1 MVARS
6 TDSLDGPGEGSVQPL
21 PTAGGPSVKGKPGK
35 RLSAPRGPFP
45 RLADCAHFHYENV
58 DFGHIQLLLSPDRE
72 GPSLSGE
79 NELVFGVQVTCQG
92 RSWPVL
98 RSYDDFRSLDA
109 HLHRCIFDRRFSCLP
124 ELPPPPEGARAAQ
137 MLVPL
142 LLQYLETLS
151 GLVDSNLNCGPVL
164 TWMELDNHGRRLLL
178 SEEASL
184 NIPAVAAAH
193 VIKRYT
199 AQAPDELSFEV
210 GDIVSVIDMPPTE
223 DRSWWRGKRG
233 FQVGFFP
240 SECVELFTERPGPG
254 LKADADGP
262 LCGIPAPQGI
272 SSLTS
277 AVPRPR
283 GKLAGLLRTF
293 MRSRPSRQRLRQRGI
308 LRQRV
313 FGCDLGE
320 HLSNS
325 GQDVPQ
331 VLRCCSEFIEAHGV
345 VDGIYRLSGVSSNIQ
360 RLRHEFDSERIPE
373 LSGPAFLQD
382 IHSVSSLCKLYFR
395 ELPNPLLTYQL
406 YGKFSEA
413 MSVPGE
419 EERLVRVHDVI
430 QQLPP
435 PHYRTLEYLLR
446 HLARMARHSAN
457 TSMHARNLA
466 IVWAPNLLRSMELES
481 VGMGGA
487 AAFREVRVQSVV
499 VEFLLTHVDVLFSD
513 TFTSAGLDP
522 AAPPLRIP
530 TSWPGRR
537 SFFTPCSSWGRLGP
551 WVHQG
556 GGGRSPDLTPPRPH
570 PDSPPCP
577 GPQPSQD
584 SARRRALWPE
594 VTEARAAALAGCWEL
609 PPHQLV
615 LPPLL
620 PPACC
625 PRPLLPVPSR
635 PHALPAR
642 VGTLRGRGLGCG
654 AWLCLWPWVASE
666 LTAPPFPHSPGRC
679 LLPRPKSLAGSC
691 PSTRLLTLEEA
702 QARTQGRLGTPMEPT
717 TPKAPASPAE
727 RRKGERGEK
736 QRKPGGSS
744 WKTFFALGRGPSVPR
759 KKPLPWLGGTRAPP
773 QPSGGRPDTVTLRSA
788 KSEESLSSQASGAGL
803 QRLHRLRRPHSSSDA
818 FPVGP
823 APAGSCESL
832 SSSSSESSSSES
844 SSSSS
849 ESSAA
854 GLGALSGS
862 PSHRTSAW
870 LDDGDELDFSPPR
883 CLEGLRGLDFD
894 PLTFRCSSP
903 TPGDPAPP
911 ASPAPP
917 APASAFPPRVTPQAI
932 SPRGP
937 TSPASPAA
945 LDISEP
951 LAVSVPPA
959 VLELLGAGGAS
970 ASATPTPALSP
981 SRSLRPHLIPLLLR
995 GAESPLT
1002 DTCQQE
1008 TCSKLRG
1015 AQGPLGP
1022 DTESPLP
1029 PTPLSLLRPGG
1040 APPPPPK
1047 NPARLM
1053 ALALAE
1059 RAQQVAEQQSQQ
1071 ECGGTPAAAQSPFHR
1086 SLSLEVGGELPGT
1099 SGSVPAPN
1107 SLAQPGAWVPG
1118 RSSYL
1123 PRQQSDGSLLRS
1135 QRPMGTS
1142 KRGLRGP
1149 TQVPTPGFFSPAPK
1163 ECLPPFLGVPKP
1175 GLYPLGPP
1183 SFQPSSPA
1191 PVWRSSLGPPAPL
1204 DRGENLY
1211 YEIGAG
1217 EGSPYSGPTRS
1228 WSPFRS
1234 MPPDRL
1240 NASYGMLGQSPPL
1253 HRSPNFLLS
1262 YPPAPS
1268 CFPPD
1273 HLGYTAPQHPARR
1286 PTQPEPL
1293 YVNLALGPRGPSPA
1307 SSSSSSPPAHPRSRS
1322 DPGPP
1327 VPRLPQKQRAPWG
1340 PRTPHRV
1347 PSPWGPPEPLLLYR
1361 AAPPAYGRGGELHRG
1376 SLYRNGGQR
1385 REGAGPPPPY
1395 PTPSWS
1401 LHSEGQTRSYC

>member
-1 MVARS
+1 MLPLSLCSHLWGPLILLSALQARS

-21 PTAGGPSVKGKPGK
+21 PPAGGPSVKGKPGK

-58 DFGHIQLLLSPDRE
+58 DFGHIQLLLSPERE
-72 GPSLSGE
+72 GPSFSGE

-193 VIKRYT
+193 VVKRYT

-254 LKADADGP
+254 LKGDADGP
-262 LCGIPAPQGI
+262 PGGVPAPQGI

-293 MRSRPSRQRLRQRGI
+293 MHSRPSRQRLRQRGI

-481 VGMGGA
+481 VGLGGA

-522 AAPPLRIP
+522 A
-530 TSWPGRR
+530 
-537 SFFTPCSSWGRLGP
+537 
-551 WVHQG
+551 
-556 GGGRSPDLTPPRPH
+556 
-570 PDSPPCP
+570 
-577 GPQPSQD
+577 
-584 SARRRALWPE
+584 
-594 VTEARAAALAGCWEL
+594 
-609 PPHQLV
+609 
-615 LPPLL
+615 
-620 PPACC
+620 
-625 PRPLLPVPSR
+625 
-635 PHALPAR
+635 
-642 VGTLRGRGLGCG
+642 
-654 AWLCLWPWVASE
+654 
-666 LTAPPFPHSPGRC
+666 GRC
-679 LLPRPKSLAGSC
+679 LLPRPKSLAGSG

-702 QARTQGRLGTPMEPT
+702 QARTQGRLGTPAEPT
-717 TPKAPASPAE
+717 TSKAPASPVE

-744 WKTFFALGRGPSVPR
+744 WKTFFALGRGPSIPR
-759 KKPLPWLGGTRAPP
+759 KKPLPWLGGTRARPP
-773 QPSGGRPDTVTLRSA
+773 PSGSRPDTVTLRST

-832 SSSSSESSSSES
+832 SSSEPSESSESSSSE
-844 SSSSS
+844 SSSS

-862 PSHRTSAW
+862 PSHRASAW

-917 APASAFPPRVTPQAI
+917 APASAFPPRVTPQAL

-937 TSPASPAA
+937 TGPASPIA

-959 VLELLGAGGAS
+959 VLELLGTGGTP
-970 ASATPTPALSP
+970 ASATPAPALSP
-981 SRSLRPHLIPLLLR
+981 SPGLRPHLIPLLLR
-995 GAESPLT
+995 GAEAQLS

-1008 TCSKLRG
+1008 ICSKLALPGPRG
-1015 AQGPLGP
+1015 AQGQHGAGM
-1022 DTESPLP
+1022 DSPLLP
-1029 PTPLSLLRPGG
+1029 PPLSLLRPGG

-1059 RAQQVAEQQSQQ
+1059 RAQQVAQRQSQQ
-1071 ECGGTPAAAQSPFHR
+1071 EQGSTPSAPHSPFHG
-1086 SLSLEVGGELPGT
+1086 SLSLEVGSEPPGT
-1099 SGSVPAPN
+1099 SGSGPPPH
-1107 SLAQPGAWVPG
+1107 SLAHPGAWAPG
-1118 RSSYL
+1118 PPPSL
-1123 PRQQSDGSLLRS
+1123 PRQQIDGSLVRS
-1135 QRPMGTS
+1135 QRPTGTS
-1142 KRGLRGP
+1142 RRGP
-1149 TQVPTPGFFSPAPK
+1149 RGPSQVPSPGFFSSAPR
-1163 ECLPPFLGVPKP
+1163 ECLPSFLGVPRP
-1175 GLYPLGPP
+1175 GLYPLGSP

-1191 PVWRSSLGPPAPL
+1191 PVWRSPLGPLAPL

-1211 YEIGAG
+1211 YEIEAG

-1228 WSPFRS
+1228 WSPLRS

-1253 HRSPNFLLS
+1253 HRSPDFLLS
-1262 YPPAPS
+1262 YPPPPS
-1268 CFPPD
+1268 CFPHD
-1273 HLGYTAPQHPARR
+1273 HLGYPAPQHPARR
-1286 PTQPEPL
+1286 PTRPEPL

-1307 SSSSSSPPAHPRSRS
+1307 SSSSSSPPTHPRSRS

-1327 VPRLPQKQRAPWG
+1327 APRLPQKQRAPWG
-1340 PRTPHRV
+1340 HHTPHRV
-1347 PSPWGPPEPLLLYR
+1347 PGSWGPPDPLPYR
-1361 AAPPAYGRGGELHRG
+1361 AAPPAYGRGGEHHRG
-1376 SLYRNGGQR
+1376 SLYRNGGQG

-1401 LHSEGQTRSYC
+1401 FHSEGQTRSYC

>member
-1 MVARS
+1 MGWRGTDPRARS

-21 PTAGGPSVKGKPGK
+21 PPAGGPSVKGKPGK

-58 DFGHIQLLLSPDRE
+58 DFGHIQLLLSPERDS
-72 GPSLSGE
+72 PNVSGE

-193 VIKRYT
+193 VVKRYT

-254 LKADADGP
+254 LKGDADGSP
-262 LCGIPAPQGI
+262 CGVLASQGV

-277 AVPRPR
+277 VVPRPR

-481 VGMGGA
+481 VGLGGA

-522 AAPPLRIP
+522 A
-530 TSWPGRR
+530 
-537 SFFTPCSSWGRLGP
+537 
-551 WVHQG
+551 
-556 GGGRSPDLTPPRPH
+556 
-570 PDSPPCP
+570 
-577 GPQPSQD
+577 
-584 SARRRALWPE
+584 
-594 VTEARAAALAGCWEL
+594 
-609 PPHQLV
+609 
-615 LPPLL
+615 
-620 PPACC
+620 
-625 PRPLLPVPSR
+625 
-635 PHALPAR
+635 
-642 VGTLRGRGLGCG
+642 
-654 AWLCLWPWVASE
+654 
-666 LTAPPFPHSPGRC
+666 GRC
-679 LLPRPKSLAGSC
+679 LLPRPKSLAGSG

-702 QARTQGRLGTPMEPT
+702 QARTQGRLGTPTEPT
-717 TPKAPASPAE
+717 TSKAPTSPVE

-744 WKTFFALGRGPSVPR
+744 WKTFFALGRGPSIPR
-759 KKPLPWLGGTRAPP
+759 KKPLPWLGGTRARP
-773 QPSGGRPDTVTLRSA
+773 QPSGCRPDTVTLRSA

-832 SSSSSESSSSES
+832 SSSESTESSSESS

-917 APASAFPPRVTPQAI
+917 APASAFPPRATPQAL

-937 TSPASPAA
+937 TSPASPTA

-951 LAVSVPPA
+951 LSVSVPPA
-959 VLELLGAGGAS
+959 VLELLGAGGTP

-981 SRSLRPHLIPLLLR
+981 SPGRRPHLIPLLLR
-995 GAESPLT
+995 GAEAQLS

-1008 TCSKLRG
+1008 ICSKLALPGPRG
-1015 AQGPLGP
+1015 AQGQHGAGM
-1022 DTESPLP
+1022 DSPLLP
-1029 PTPLSLLRPGG
+1029 PPLSLLRPGG

-1059 RAQQVAEQQSQQ
+1059 RAQQVAQRQSQQ
-1071 ECGGTPAAAQSPFHR
+1071 EQGGTPSAPQSPFRR
-1086 SLSLEVGGELPGT
+1086 SLSLEVGGEPPGT
-1099 SGSVPAPN
+1099 SGSGPPPHPLAHPGGWAPGPPP
-1107 SLAQPGAWVPG
+1107 S
-1118 RSSYL
+1118 L
-1123 PRQQSDGSLLRS
+1123 PRQQSDGSLVRS
-1135 QRPMGTS
+1135 QRPTGTS
-1142 KRGLRGP
+1142 RRTPRGP
-1149 TQVPTPGFFSPAPK
+1149 TQVPTPGFFSAPR

-1175 GLYPLGPP
+1175 GLYPLGSP
-1183 SFQPSSPA
+1183 SFQPSSPG
-1191 PVWRSSLGPPAPL
+1191 PVWRSPLVPPTPL

-1211 YEIGAG
+1211 YEIEAG

-1228 WSPFRS
+1228 WSPLRP

-1240 NASYGMLGQSPPL
+1240 SASYGMLGQSPPL
-1253 HRSPNFLLS
+1253 HRSPDFPLS
-1262 YPPAPS
+1262 YPPPS
-1268 CFPPD
+1268 CFPHD
-1273 HLGYTAPQHPARR
+1273 HLGYSAPQHSARR
-1286 PTQPEPL
+1286 PTRPEPL

-1327 VPRLPQKQRAPWG
+1327 APRLPQKQRAPWG
-1340 PRTPHRV
+1340 HHTPHRV
-1347 PSPWGPPEPLLLYR
+1347 PGPWGPPDPLPYR
-1361 AAPPAYGRGGELHRG
+1361 AAPPAYRRGGEHHRG
-1376 SLYRNGGQR
+1376 SLYRNGGQG
-1385 REGAGPPPPY
+1385 REGAGPPAPY

-1401 LHSEGQTRSYC
+1401 FHPESQTQSYC

>member
-21 PTAGGPSVKGKPGK
+21 PPAGGPSVKGKAGK

-58 DFGHIQLLLSPDRE
+58 DFGHIQLLLSPERE
-72 GPSLSGE
+72 GPSFSGE

-193 VIKRYT
+193 VVKRYT

-254 LKADADGP
+254 LKGDADGP
-262 LCGIPAPQGI
+262 PGGVPAPQGI

-293 MRSRPSRQRLRQRGI
+293 MHSRPSRQRLRQRGI

-481 VGMGGA
+481 VGLGGA

-522 AAPPLRIP
+522 A
-530 TSWPGRR
+530 
-537 SFFTPCSSWGRLGP
+537 
-551 WVHQG
+551 
-556 GGGRSPDLTPPRPH
+556 
-570 PDSPPCP
+570 
-577 GPQPSQD
+577 
-584 SARRRALWPE
+584 
-594 VTEARAAALAGCWEL
+594 
-609 PPHQLV
+609 
-615 LPPLL
+615 
-620 PPACC
+620 
-625 PRPLLPVPSR
+625 
-635 PHALPAR
+635 
-642 VGTLRGRGLGCG
+642 
-654 AWLCLWPWVASE
+654 
-666 LTAPPFPHSPGRC
+666 GRC
-679 LLPRPKSLAGSC
+679 LLPRPKSLAGSG

-702 QARTQGRLGTPMEPT
+702 QARTQGRLGTPAEPT
-717 TPKAPASPAE
+717 TSKAPASPVE

-744 WKTFFALGRGPSVPR
+744 WKTFFALGWGPSIPR
-759 KKPLPWLGGTRAPP
+759 KKPLPWLGGTRARPP
-773 QPSGGRPDTVTLRSA
+773 PSGSRPDTVTLRST

-832 SSSSSESSSSES
+832 SSSEPSESSESSSSE
-844 SSSSS
+844 SSSS

-862 PSHRTSAW
+862 PSHRASAW

-917 APASAFPPRVTPQAI
+917 APASAFPPRVTPQAL

-937 TSPASPAA
+937 TGPASPIA

-959 VLELLGAGGAS
+959 VLELLGAGGTP
-970 ASATPTPALSP
+970 ASATPAPALSP
-981 SRSLRPHLIPLLLR
+981 SPGLRPHLIPLLLR
-995 GAESPLT
+995 GAEAQLS

-1008 TCSKLRG
+1008 ICSKLALPGPRG
-1015 AQGPLGP
+1015 AQGQHGAGM
-1022 DTESPLP
+1022 DSPLLP
-1029 PTPLSLLRPGG
+1029 PPLSLLRPGG

-1059 RAQQVAEQQSQQ
+1059 RAQQVAQRQSQKEQ
-1071 ECGGTPAAAQSPFHR
+1071 GSTPSAPHSPFHG
-1086 SLSLEVGGELPGT
+1086 SLSLEVGSEPPGT
-1099 SGSVPAPN
+1099 SGSGPPPH
-1107 SLAQPGAWVPG
+1107 SLAHSGAWAPG
-1118 RSSYL
+1118 PPPSL
-1123 PRQQSDGSLLRS
+1123 PRQQIDGSLVRS
-1135 QRPMGTS
+1135 QRPTGTS
-1142 KRGLRGP
+1142 RRGP
-1149 TQVPTPGFFSPAPK
+1149 RGPSQVPTPGFFSSAPR
-1163 ECLPPFLGVPKP
+1163 ECLPSFLGVPRP
-1175 GLYPLGPP
+1175 GLYALGSP

-1191 PVWRSSLGPPAPL
+1191 PVWRSPLGPPAPL

-1211 YEIGAG
+1211 YEIEAG

-1228 WSPFRS
+1228 WSPLRS

-1253 HRSPNFLLS
+1253 HRSPDFLLS
-1262 YPPAPS
+1262 YPPPPS
-1268 CFPPD
+1268 CFPHD
-1273 HLGYTAPQHPARR
+1273 HLGYSAPQHPARR
-1286 PTQPEPL
+1286 PTRPEPL

-1327 VPRLPQKQRAPWG
+1327 APRLPQKQRAPWG
-1340 PRTPHRV
+1340 HHTPHRV
-1347 PSPWGPPEPLLLYR
+1347 PGSWGPPDPLPYR
-1361 AAPPAYGRGGELHRG
+1361 AAPPAYGRGGEHHRG
-1376 SLYRNGGQR
+1376 SLYRNGGQG

-1401 LHSEGQTRSYC
+1401 FHSEGQTRSYC

>member
-21 PTAGGPSVKGKPGK
+21 PPAGGPSVKGKPGK

-58 DFGHIQLLLSPDRE
+58 DFGHIQLLLSPERE
-72 GPSLSGE
+72 GPSFSGE

-193 VIKRYT
+193 VVKRYT

-254 LKADADGP
+254 LKGDADGP
-262 LCGIPAPQGI
+262 PGGVPAPQGI

-293 MRSRPSRQRLRQRGI
+293 MHSRPSRQRLRQRGI

-481 VGMGGA
+481 VGLGGA

-522 AAPPLRIP
+522 A
-530 TSWPGRR
+530 
-537 SFFTPCSSWGRLGP
+537 
-551 WVHQG
+551 
-556 GGGRSPDLTPPRPH
+556 
-570 PDSPPCP
+570 
-577 GPQPSQD
+577 
-584 SARRRALWPE
+584 
-594 VTEARAAALAGCWEL
+594 
-609 PPHQLV
+609 
-615 LPPLL
+615 
-620 PPACC
+620 
-625 PRPLLPVPSR
+625 
-635 PHALPAR
+635 
-642 VGTLRGRGLGCG
+642 
-654 AWLCLWPWVASE
+654 
-666 LTAPPFPHSPGRC
+666 GRC
-679 LLPRPKSLAGSC
+679 LLPRPKSLAGSG

-702 QARTQGRLGTPMEPT
+702 QARTQGRLGTPTEPT
-717 TPKAPASPAE
+717 TSKAPASPVE

-744 WKTFFALGRGPSVPR
+744 WKTFFALGRGPSIPR
-759 KKPLPWLGGTRAPP
+759 KKPLPWLGGTRARPP
-773 QPSGGRPDTVTLRSA
+773 PSGSRPDTVTLRST
-788 KSEESLSSQASGAGL
+788 KSEESLSSQASGA
-803 QRLHRLRRPHSSSDA
+803 
-818 FPVGP
+818 
-823 APAGSCESL
+823 
-832 SSSSSESSSSES
+832 
-844 SSSSS
+844 
-849 ESSAA
+849 
-854 GLGALSGS
+854 
-862 PSHRTSAW
+862 
-870 LDDGDELDFSPPR
+870 
-883 CLEGLRGLDFD
+883 
-894 PLTFRCSSP
+894 
-903 TPGDPAPP
+903 
-911 ASPAPP
+911 
-917 APASAFPPRVTPQAI
+917 
-932 SPRGP
+932 
-937 TSPASPAA
+937 
-945 LDISEP
+945 
-951 LAVSVPPA
+951 
-959 VLELLGAGGAS
+959 ELLGAGGTP
-970 ASATPTPALSP
+970 ASATPAPALSP
-981 SRSLRPHLIPLLLR
+981 SPGLRPHLIPLLLR
-995 GAESPLT
+995 GAEAQLS

-1008 TCSKLRG
+1008 ICSKLALPGPRG
-1015 AQGPLGP
+1015 AQGQHGAGM
-1022 DTESPLP
+1022 DSPLLP
-1029 PTPLSLLRPGG
+1029 PPLSLLRPGG

-1059 RAQQVAEQQSQQ
+1059 RAQQVAQRQSQQ
-1071 ECGGTPAAAQSPFHR
+1071 EQGSTPSAPHSPFHG
-1086 SLSLEVGGELPGT
+1086 SLSLEVGSEPPGT
-1099 SGSVPAPN
+1099 SGSGPPPR
-1107 SLAQPGAWVPG
+1107 SLAHPGAWAPG
-1118 RSSYL
+1118 PPPSL
-1123 PRQQSDGSLLRS
+1123 PRQQSDGSLVRS
-1135 QRPMGTS
+1135 QRPTGTS
-1142 KRGLRGP
+1142 RRGP
-1149 TQVPTPGFFSPAPK
+1149 RGPSQVSAQLRTGGRYRDVPEMAAHFLCSVPPQVPTPGFFSSAPR
-1163 ECLPPFLGVPKP
+1163 ECLPSFLGVPRP
-1175 GLYPLGPP
+1175 GLYPLGSP

-1191 PVWRSSLGPPAPL
+1191 PVWRSTLGPPAPL

-1211 YEIGAG
+1211 YEIEAG

-1228 WSPFRS
+1228 WSPLRS

-1253 HRSPNFLLS
+1253 HRSPDFLLS
-1262 YPPAPS
+1262 YPPPPS
-1268 CFPPD
+1268 CFPHD
-1273 HLGYTAPQHPARR
+1273 HLGYSAPQHPARR
-1286 PTQPEPL
+1286 PTRPEPL

-1327 VPRLPQKQRAPWG
+1327 APRLPQKQRAPWG
-1340 PRTPHRV
+1340 HHTPHRV
-1347 PSPWGPPEPLLLYR
+1347 PGPWGPPDPLPYR
-1361 AAPPAYGRGGELHRG
+1361 AAPPAYGRGGEHHRG
-1376 SLYRNGGQR
+1376 SLYRNGGQG

-1401 LHSEGQTRSYC
+1401 FHSEGQTRSYC

>member
-1 MVARS
+1 MGWRGTDPRARS
-6 TDSLDGPGEGSVQPL
+6 NDSLDGPGEGSVQPL
-21 PTAGGPSVKGKPGK
+21 PPTGGPSVKGKPGK

-58 DFGHIQLLLSPDRE
+58 DFGHIQLLLSPERD
-72 GPSLSGE
+72 GPNVSGE

-193 VIKRYT
+193 VVKRYT

-254 LKADADGP
+254 LKGDADGP
-262 LCGIPAPQGI
+262 PCGVLASQGA

-481 VGMGGA
+481 VGLGGA

-522 AAPPLRIP
+522 A
-530 TSWPGRR
+530 
-537 SFFTPCSSWGRLGP
+537 
-551 WVHQG
+551 
-556 GGGRSPDLTPPRPH
+556 
-570 PDSPPCP
+570 
-577 GPQPSQD
+577 
-584 SARRRALWPE
+584 
-594 VTEARAAALAGCWEL
+594 
-609 PPHQLV
+609 
-615 LPPLL
+615 
-620 PPACC
+620 
-625 PRPLLPVPSR
+625 
-635 PHALPAR
+635 
-642 VGTLRGRGLGCG
+642 
-654 AWLCLWPWVASE
+654 
-666 LTAPPFPHSPGRC
+666 GRC
-679 LLPRPKSLAGSC
+679 LLPRPKSLAGSG

-702 QARTQGRLGTPMEPT
+702 QARTQGRLGTPTEPT
-717 TPKAPASPAE
+717 TSKAPTSPVE

-744 WKTFFALGRGPSVPR
+744 WKTFFALGRGPSIPR
-759 KKPLPWLGGTRAPP
+759 KKPLPWLGGTRARP
-773 QPSGGRPDTVTLRSA
+773 QPSGCRPDTVTLRSA

-832 SSSSSESSSSES
+832 SSSESTESSSESS

-854 GLGALSGS
+854 GLGVLSGS

-917 APASAFPPRVTPQAI
+917 APASAFPPRATPQAL

-951 LAVSVPPA
+951 LSVSVPPA
-959 VLELLGAGGAS
+959 VLELLGAGGTP

-981 SRSLRPHLIPLLLR
+981 SPGLCPHLIPLLLR
-995 GAESPLT
+995 GAEAQLS

-1008 TCSKLRG
+1008 ICSKLALPGPRG
-1015 AQGPLGP
+1015 AQGQHGAGM
-1022 DTESPLP
+1022 DSPLLP
-1029 PTPLSLLRPGG
+1029 PPLSLLRPGG

-1059 RAQQVAEQQSQQ
+1059 RAQQVAQRQSQQ
-1071 ECGGTPAAAQSPFHR
+1071 EQGSTPSAPQSPFRR
-1086 SLSLEVGGELPGT
+1086 SLSLEVGGEPPGT
-1099 SGSVPAPN
+1099 SGSGPPPHPLAHPSGWAPGPPP
-1107 SLAQPGAWVPG
+1107 S
-1118 RSSYL
+1118 L
-1123 PRQQSDGSLLRS
+1123 PRQQSDGSLVRS
-1135 QRPMGTS
+1135 QRPTGTS
-1142 KRGLRGP
+1142 RRAPRGP
-1149 TQVPTPGFFSPAPK
+1149 AQVPTPGFFSAPR

-1175 GLYPLGPP
+1175 GLYPLGSP

-1191 PVWRSSLGPPAPL
+1191 PVWRSPLVPPAPL

-1211 YEIGAG
+1211 YEIEAG

-1228 WSPFRS
+1228 WSPLRS

-1253 HRSPNFLLS
+1253 HRSPDFLLS
-1262 YPPAPS
+1262 YPPPS
-1268 CFPPD
+1268 CFPHD
-1273 HLGYTAPQHPARR
+1273 HLGYSAPQHSARR
-1286 PTQPEPL
+1286 PTRPEPL

-1327 VPRLPQKQRAPWG
+1327 APRLPQKQRAPWG
-1340 PRTPHRV
+1340 HHTPHRV
-1347 PSPWGPPEPLLLYR
+1347 PGPWGPPDPLPYR
-1361 AAPPAYGRGGELHRG
+1361 AAPPAYGRGGEHHRG
-1376 SLYRNGGQR
+1376 SLYRNGGQG

-1401 LHSEGQTRSYC
+1401 FHPESQTQSYC

>member
-1 MVARS
+1 MLLPLIHPFIPSLSRHSLRLPLWRPHAPGTERVSSHPPLGNLMGWRGTDPEGETLRVTRGCRDMEEGNATAQCGEFVGQLVNLFIRIYPAPAARLGWHWGPRKESGTILSEHQLHAQLYAGELSLGPSFWEAGHSPMREMNLSPPVPSQSDQSCEGRSSGRDMVPGMGEPQGMERVQKRCQAQPEGSGRTSWRRAHTREFRLHLEDNMESLKAQDLWRNRARFVFSENDPGYCGKAGRRGEAGSRKADEMGAVIVQTVARS

-254 LKADADGP
+254 LKAADADGP
-262 LCGIPAPQGI
+262 PCGIPAPQGI

-537 SFFTPCSSWGRLGP
+537 SSFTPCSSWGRLGP
-551 WVHQG
+551 WVHLG
-556 GGGRSPDLTPPRPH
+556 GGGRSPDLTPPRPR

-594 VTEARAAALAGCWEL
+594 VTEARAAALAGCREL

-615 LPPLL
+615 P
-620 PPACC
+620 
-625 PRPLLPVPSR
+625 PRP
-635 PHALPAR
+635 
-642 VGTLRGRGLGCG
+642 
-654 AWLCLWPWVASE
+654 
-666 LTAPPFPHSPGRC
+666 PPTC
-679 LLPRPKSLAGSC
+679 LLPACSRLIRPGPLPCQPGPLPAPQAQVPCGQLPLHPPADAGGS
-691 PSTRLLTLEEA
+691 PGTHPGPAGDAHGAHNSQGPGLTCGKEE
-702 QARTQGRLGTPMEPT
+702 R
-717 TPKAPASPAE
+717 
-727 RRKGERGEK
+727 GERGETAEARGQQLEDVLCTGPGPQCPSK
-736 QRKPGGSS
+736 EAPALAGGHPCPTAAFRQQTRHRHTEICQERGVSVIAGQRGWPPEAAQAAA
-744 WKTFFALGRGPSVPR
+744 TPLQQRRFPCGPSTC
-759 KKPLPWLGGTRAPP
+759 WL
-773 QPSGGRPDTVTLRSA
+773 LR
-788 KSEESLSSQASGAGL
+788 E
-803 QRLHRLRRPHSSSDA
+803 
-818 FPVGP
+818 PV
-823 APAGSCESL
+823 
-832 SSSSSESSSSES
+832 
-844 SSSSS
+844 
-849 ESSAA
+849 
-854 GLGALSGS
+854 
-862 PSHRTSAW
+862 
-870 LDDGDELDFSPPR
+870 
-883 CLEGLRGLDFD
+883 
-894 PLTFRCSSP
+894 
-903 TPGDPAPP
+903 
-911 ASPAPP
+911 
-917 APASAFPPRVTPQAI
+917 
-932 SPRGP
+932 
-937 TSPASPAA
+937 
-945 LDISEP
+945 
-951 LAVSVPPA
+951 
-959 VLELLGAGGAS
+959 
-970 ASATPTPALSP
+970 
-981 SRSLRPHLIPLLLR
+981 LILLLR
-995 GAESPLT
+995 VL
-1002 DTCQQE
+1002 
-1008 TCSKLRG
+1008 
-1015 AQGPLGP
+1015 
-1022 DTESPLP
+1022 
-1029 PTPLSLLRPGG
+1029 LLR
-1040 APPPPPK
+1040 
-1047 NPARLM
+1047 
-1053 ALALAE
+1053 
-1059 RAQQVAEQQSQQ
+1059 V
-1071 ECGGTPAAAQSPFHR
+1071 
-1086 SLSLEVGGELPGT
+1086 
-1099 SGSVPAPN
+1099 
-1107 SLAQPGAWVPG
+1107 
-1118 RSSYL
+1118 
-1123 PRQQSDGSLLRS
+1123 LLFI
-1135 QRPMGTS
+1135 
-1142 KRGLRGP
+1142 L
-1149 TQVPTPGFFSPAPK
+1149 
-1163 ECLPPFLGVPKP
+1163 
-1175 GLYPLGPP
+1175 
-1183 SFQPSSPA
+1183 
-1191 PVWRSSLGPPAPL
+1191 
-1204 DRGENLY
+1204 
-1211 YEIGAG
+1211 
-1217 EGSPYSGPTRS
+1217 
-1228 WSPFRS
+1228 
-1234 MPPDRL
+1234 
-1240 NASYGMLGQSPPL
+1240 
-1253 HRSPNFLLS
+1253 
-1262 YPPAPS
+1262 
-1268 CFPPD
+1268 
-1273 HLGYTAPQHPARR
+1273 
-1286 PTQPEPL
+1286 
-1293 YVNLALGPRGPSPA
+1293 
-1307 SSSSSSPPAHPRSRS
+1307 
-1322 DPGPP
+1322 
-1327 VPRLPQKQRAPWG
+1327 
-1340 PRTPHRV
+1340 
-1347 PSPWGPPEPLLLYR
+1347 
-1361 AAPPAYGRGGELHRG
+1361 
-1376 SLYRNGGQR
+1376 
-1385 REGAGPPPPY
+1385 
-1395 PTPSWS
+1395 
-1401 LHSEGQTRSYC
+1401 

>member
-1 MVARS
+1 
-6 TDSLDGPGEGSVQPL
+6 
-21 PTAGGPSVKGKPGK
+21 
-35 RLSAPRGPFP
+35 
-45 RLADCAHFHYENV
+45 
-58 DFGHIQLLLSPDRE
+58 
-72 GPSLSGE
+72 
-79 NELVFGVQVTCQG
+79 
-92 RSWPVL
+92 
-98 RSYDDFRSLDA
+98 
-109 HLHRCIFDRRFSCLP
+109 
-124 ELPPPPEGARAAQ
+124 

-193 VIKRYT
+193 VVKRYT

-254 LKADADGP
+254 LKGDADGP
-262 LCGIPAPQGI
+262 PGGVPAPQGI

-293 MRSRPSRQRLRQRGI
+293 MHSRPSRQRLRQRGI

-481 VGMGGA
+481 VGLGGA

-522 AAPPLRIP
+522 A
-530 TSWPGRR
+530 
-537 SFFTPCSSWGRLGP
+537 
-551 WVHQG
+551 
-556 GGGRSPDLTPPRPH
+556 
-570 PDSPPCP
+570 
-577 GPQPSQD
+577 
-584 SARRRALWPE
+584 
-594 VTEARAAALAGCWEL
+594 
-609 PPHQLV
+609 
-615 LPPLL
+615 
-620 PPACC
+620 
-625 PRPLLPVPSR
+625 
-635 PHALPAR
+635 
-642 VGTLRGRGLGCG
+642 
-654 AWLCLWPWVASE
+654 
-666 LTAPPFPHSPGRC
+666 GRC
-679 LLPRPKSLAGSC
+679 LLPRPKSLAGSG

-702 QARTQGRLGTPMEPT
+702 QARTQGRLGTPAEPT
-717 TPKAPASPAE
+717 TSKAPASPVE

-744 WKTFFALGRGPSVPR
+744 WKTFFALGRGPSIPR
-759 KKPLPWLGGTRAPP
+759 KKPLPWLGGTRARPP
-773 QPSGGRPDTVTLRSA
+773 PSGSRPDTVTLRST

-832 SSSSSESSSSES
+832 SSSEPSESSESSSSE
-844 SSSSS
+844 SSSS

-862 PSHRTSAW
+862 PSHRASAW

-917 APASAFPPRVTPQAI
+917 APASAFPPRVTPQAL

-937 TSPASPAA
+937 TGPASPIA

-959 VLELLGAGGAS
+959 VLELLGAGGTP
-970 ASATPTPALSP
+970 ASATPAPALSP
-981 SRSLRPHLIPLLLR
+981 SPGLRPHLIPLLLR
-995 GAESPLT
+995 GAEAQLS

-1008 TCSKLRG
+1008 ICSKLALPGPRG
-1015 AQGPLGP
+1015 AQGQHGAGM
-1022 DTESPLP
+1022 DSPLLP
-1029 PTPLSLLRPGG
+1029 PPLSLLRPGG

-1059 RAQQVAEQQSQQ
+1059 RAQQVAQRQSQQ
-1071 ECGGTPAAAQSPFHR
+1071 EQGSTPSAPHSPFHG
-1086 SLSLEVGGELPGT
+1086 SLSLEVGTEPPGT
-1099 SGSVPAPN
+1099 SGSGPPPH
-1107 SLAQPGAWVPG
+1107 SLAHPGAWAPG
-1118 RSSYL
+1118 PPPSL
-1123 PRQQSDGSLLRS
+1123 PRQQIDGSLVRS
-1135 QRPMGTS
+1135 QRPTGTS
-1142 KRGLRGP
+1142 RRGP
-1149 TQVPTPGFFSPAPK
+1149 RGPSQVPTPGFFSSAPR
-1163 ECLPPFLGVPKP
+1163 ECLPSFLGVPRP
-1175 GLYPLGPP
+1175 GLYPLGSP

-1191 PVWRSSLGPPAPL
+1191 PVWRSPLGPPAPL

-1211 YEIGAG
+1211 YEIEAG

-1228 WSPFRS
+1228 WSPLRS

-1253 HRSPNFLLS
+1253 HRSPDFLLS
-1262 YPPAPS
+1262 YPPPPS
-1268 CFPPD
+1268 CFPHD
-1273 HLGYTAPQHPARR
+1273 HLGYSAPQHPARR
-1286 PTQPEPL
+1286 PPRPEPL

-1327 VPRLPQKQRAPWG
+1327 APRLPQKQRAPWG
-1340 PRTPHRV
+1340 HHTPHRV
-1347 PSPWGPPEPLLLYR
+1347 PGSWGPPDPLPYR
-1361 AAPPAYGRGGELHRG
+1361 AAPPAYGRGGEHHRG
-1376 SLYRNGGQR
+1376 SLYRNGGQG

-1401 LHSEGQTRSYC
+1401 FHSEGQTRSYC

>member
-6 TDSLDGPGEGSVQPL
+6 TDSLDGSGEGSVQPL
-21 PTAGGPSVKGKPGK
+21 PPTGAPSVKGKAGK

-58 DFGHIQLLLSPDRE
+58 DFGHIQLLLSPERE
-72 GPSLSGE
+72 GSSFSGE

-137 MLVPL
+137 TLVPL

-193 VIKRYT
+193 VVKRYT

-240 SECVELFTERPGPG
+240 SECVELFTERPCPG
-254 LKADADGP
+254 LKGDADGP
-262 LCGIPAPQGI
+262 LCGAPASQGV

-360 RLRHEFDSERIPE
+360 KLRHEFDSERIPE
-373 LSGPAFLQD
+373 LSGPTFLQD

-413 MSVPGE
+413 MSVLGE

-481 VGMGGA
+481 VGLGGA

-513 TFTSAGLDP
+513 TFTSAGLD
-522 AAPPLRIP
+522 
-530 TSWPGRR
+530 
-537 SFFTPCSSWGRLGP
+537 
-551 WVHQG
+551 
-556 GGGRSPDLTPPRPH
+556 
-570 PDSPPCP
+570 
-577 GPQPSQD
+577 
-584 SARRRALWPE
+584 
-594 VTEARAAALAGCWEL
+594 
-609 PPHQLV
+609 
-615 LPPLL
+615 
-620 PPACC
+620 
-625 PRPLLPVPSR
+625 
-635 PHALPAR
+635 
-642 VGTLRGRGLGCG
+642 
-654 AWLCLWPWVASE
+654 
-666 LTAPPFPHSPGRC
+666 TAGRC
-679 LLPRPKSLAGSC
+679 LLPRPKSLAGGG

-702 QARTQGRLGTPMEPT
+702 QARTQGRLGTPTEST
-717 TPKAPASPAE
+717 APKASASPVG
-727 RRKGERGEK
+727 RRKEARGEK
-736 QRKPGGSS
+736 QRKPAGSS
-744 WKTFFALGRGPSVPR
+744 WKTFFALGRGPSIPR

-773 QPSGGRPDTVTLRSA
+773 QPSGSRPDTVTLRSA

-832 SSSSSESSSSES
+832 SSSSSSES
-844 SSSSS
+844 SSSSSSSESS

-862 PSHRTSAW
+862 PSHRHSAW
-870 LDDGDELDFSPPR
+870 LDDGDDLDFSPPR

-917 APASAFPPRVTPQAI
+917 APASAFPPRATPQAF

-937 TSPASPAA
+937 TSPASPTA

-959 VLELLGAGGAS
+959 VLELLGAGGAP
-970 ASATPTPALSP
+970 ASVTPTPALSP
-981 SRSLRPHLIPLLLR
+981 SPGLHPHLISLLPH
-995 GAESPLT
+995 GAEAQLS

-1008 TCSKLRG
+1008 ICSKLALPG
-1015 AQGPLGP
+1015 AQEAQGQHGPGM
-1022 DTESPLP
+1022 DSPLLP
-1029 PTPLSLLRPGG
+1029 PPLSLLRPGG

-1059 RAQQVAEQQSQQ
+1059 RAQQVAQRQSQQ
-1071 ECGGTPAAAQSPFHR
+1071 EHVNAPSSPHSPFCR
-1086 SLSLEVGGELPGT
+1086 PLSLEVGGEPLGT
-1099 SGSVPAPN
+1099 SGSGPPSHPLAHPGPWAPGP
-1107 SLAQPGAWVPG
+1107 QP
-1118 RSSYL
+1118 SL
-1123 PRQQSDGSLLRS
+1123 PRQQSVGSLVRS
-1135 QRPMGTS
+1135 PRPMGIS
-1142 KRGLRGP
+1142 RRGYRGP
-1149 TQVPTPGFFSPAPK
+1149 AQVLSSVRTPGCFSTPR
-1163 ECLPPFLGVPKP
+1163 ECLPSFPGVPKP
-1175 GLYPLGPP
+1175 GLYPLASS
-1183 SFQPSSPA
+1183 SFQPRSPA
-1191 PVWRSSLGPPAPL
+1191 PAWRSSLGPPAPL

-1211 YEIGAG
+1211 YEIEAG
-1217 EGSPYSGPTRS
+1217 EGSSYAGPMRS

-1240 NASYGMLGQSPPL
+1240 SASYGMLGQSPPP
-1253 HRSPNFLLS
+1253 HRSPDFLLS
-1262 YPPAPS
+1262 YPPPPS
-1268 CFPPD
+1268 CFP
-1273 HLGYTAPQHPARR
+1273 HNLGYSAPQHTARC
-1286 PTQPEPL
+1286 PTRPEPL
-1293 YVNLALGPRGPSPA
+1293 YVNLALGPRGPSST
-1307 SSSSSSPPAHPRSRS
+1307 SSSSSSPPAHPRSHS
-1322 DPGPP
+1322 DPCPAA
-1327 VPRLPQKQRAPWG
+1327 PRLPQKQRASWG
-1340 PRTPHRV
+1340 PHTPHRV
-1347 PSPWGPPEPLLLYR
+1347 PGPWGPPEPLLLYR
-1361 AAPPAYGRGGELHRG
+1361 AATPVYGRRGEHHRG
-1376 SLYRNGGQR
+1376 SLYRNGGQG
-1385 REGAGPPPPY
+1385 REGAGPPPPF
-1395 PTPSWS
+1395 PTPSWP

>member
-21 PTAGGPSVKGKPGK
+21 PPAGGPSVKGKPGK

-58 DFGHIQLLLSPDRE
+58 DFGHIQLLLSPERDS
-72 GPSLSGE
+72 PNVSGE

-193 VIKRYT
+193 VVKRYT

-254 LKADADGP
+254 LKGDADGSP
-262 LCGIPAPQGI
+262 CGVLASQGV

-419 EERLVRVHDVI
+419 EERLVKVHDVI

-481 VGMGGA
+481 VGLGGA

-522 AAPPLRIP
+522 A
-530 TSWPGRR
+530 
-537 SFFTPCSSWGRLGP
+537 
-551 WVHQG
+551 
-556 GGGRSPDLTPPRPH
+556 
-570 PDSPPCP
+570 
-577 GPQPSQD
+577 
-584 SARRRALWPE
+584 
-594 VTEARAAALAGCWEL
+594 
-609 PPHQLV
+609 
-615 LPPLL
+615 
-620 PPACC
+620 
-625 PRPLLPVPSR
+625 
-635 PHALPAR
+635 
-642 VGTLRGRGLGCG
+642 
-654 AWLCLWPWVASE
+654 
-666 LTAPPFPHSPGRC
+666 GRC
-679 LLPRPKSLAGSC
+679 LLPRPKSLAGSG

-702 QARTQGRLGTPMEPT
+702 QARTQGRLGTPTEPT
-717 TPKAPASPAE
+717 TSKAPTSPVE

-744 WKTFFALGRGPSVPR
+744 WKTFFALGRGPSIPR
-759 KKPLPWLGGTRAPP
+759 KKPLPWLGGTRARP
-773 QPSGGRPDTVTLRSA
+773 QPSGCRPDTVTLRSA

-832 SSSSSESSSSES
+832 SSSESTESSSESS

-917 APASAFPPRVTPQAI
+917 APASAFPPRATPQAL

-937 TSPASPAA
+937 TSPASPTA

-951 LAVSVPPA
+951 LSVSVPPA
-959 VLELLGAGGAS
+959 VLELLGAGGTP

-981 SRSLRPHLIPLLLR
+981 SPGRRPHLIPLLLR
-995 GAESPLT
+995 GAEAQLS

-1008 TCSKLRG
+1008 ICSKLALPGPRG
-1015 AQGPLGP
+1015 AQGQHGAGM
-1022 DTESPLP
+1022 DSPLLP
-1029 PTPLSLLRPGG
+1029 PPLSLLRPGG

-1059 RAQQVAEQQSQQ
+1059 RAQQVAQRQSQQ
-1071 ECGGTPAAAQSPFHR
+1071 EQGGTPSAPQSPFRR
-1086 SLSLEVGGELPGT
+1086 SLSLEVGGEPPGT
-1099 SGSVPAPN
+1099 SGSGPPPHPLAHPGGWAPGPPP
-1107 SLAQPGAWVPG
+1107 S
-1118 RSSYL
+1118 L
-1123 PRQQSDGSLLRS
+1123 PRQQSDGSLVRS
-1135 QRPMGTS
+1135 QRPTGTS
-1142 KRGLRGP
+1142 RRTPRGP
-1149 TQVPTPGFFSPAPK
+1149 TQQVPTPGFFSAPR

-1175 GLYPLGPP
+1175 GLYPLGSP

-1191 PVWRSSLGPPAPL
+1191 PVWRSPLVPPTPL

-1211 YEIGAG
+1211 YEIEAG

-1228 WSPFRS
+1228 WSPLRP

-1240 NASYGMLGQSPPL
+1240 SASYGMLGQSPPL
-1253 HRSPNFLLS
+1253 HRSPDFPLS
-1262 YPPAPS
+1262 YPPPS
-1268 CFPPD
+1268 CFPHD
-1273 HLGYTAPQHPARR
+1273 HLGYSAPQHSARR
-1286 PTQPEPL
+1286 PTRPEPL

-1327 VPRLPQKQRAPWG
+1327 APRLPQKQRAPWG
-1340 PRTPHRV
+1340 HHTPHRV
-1347 PSPWGPPEPLLLYR
+1347 PGPWGPPDPLPYR
-1361 AAPPAYGRGGELHRG
+1361 AAPPAYRRGGEHHRG
-1376 SLYRNGGQR
+1376 SLYRNGGQG

-1401 LHSEGQTRSYC
+1401 FHPESQTQSYC

>member
-1 MVARS
+1 MGWMGPDLGARS

-21 PTAGGPSVKGKPGK
+21 PATGGPSVKGKPGK

-72 GPSLSGE
+72 GPSFSGE

-92 RSWPVL
+92 RTWPVL

-240 SECVELFTERPGPG
+240 SECVELFTERPGPR
-254 LKADADGP
+254 LKGDADSP
-262 LCGIPAPQGI
+262 PCGVPAPQGI

-277 AVPRPR
+277 VVPRPR

-345 VDGIYRLSGVSSNIQ
+345 
-360 RLRHEFDSERIPE
+360 
-373 LSGPAFLQD
+373 D

-481 VGMGGA
+481 VGLGGA

-522 AAPPLRIP
+522 A
-530 TSWPGRR
+530 
-537 SFFTPCSSWGRLGP
+537 
-551 WVHQG
+551 
-556 GGGRSPDLTPPRPH
+556 
-570 PDSPPCP
+570 
-577 GPQPSQD
+577 
-584 SARRRALWPE
+584 
-594 VTEARAAALAGCWEL
+594 
-609 PPHQLV
+609 
-615 LPPLL
+615 
-620 PPACC
+620 
-625 PRPLLPVPSR
+625 
-635 PHALPAR
+635 
-642 VGTLRGRGLGCG
+642 
-654 AWLCLWPWVASE
+654 
-666 LTAPPFPHSPGRC
+666 GRC
-679 LLPRPKSLAGSC
+679 LLPRPKSLAGSG

-702 QARTQGRLGTPMEPT
+702 QARTQGRLGTPTEPT
-717 TPKAPASPAE
+717 APKAPASPVG

-744 WKTFFALGRGPSVPR
+744 WKTFFALGRGPSIPR
-759 KKPLPWLGGTRAPP
+759 KKPLPWLGGTRTPT
-773 QPSGGRPDTVTLRSA
+773 QPSGNRPDTVTLRSA

-832 SSSSSESSSSES
+832 SSSSESSSESSSSSS

-854 GLGALSGS
+854 GLAALSGS

-917 APASAFPPRVTPQAI
+917 APASAFPPRTTPQAL

-937 TSPASPAA
+937 ASPASPSA

-959 VLELLGAGGAS
+959 VLELLGAGGTPAS
-970 ASATPTPALSP
+970 VNPTPALSP
-981 SRSLRPHLIPLLLR
+981 SPGRRPHLIPLLLR
-995 GAESPLT
+995 GAEAQLS

-1008 TCSKLRG
+1008 ICSKLALPGPRG
-1015 AQGPLGP
+1015 AQGQPGP
-1022 DTESPLP
+1022 GMDSPLP
-1029 PTPLSLLRPGG
+1029 PPLSLLRPGG

-1059 RAQQVAEQQSQQ
+1059 RAQQVAQRQSQQ
-1071 ECGGTPAAAQSPFHR
+1071 EQGGTPAAPHSPFSC
-1086 SLSLEVGGELPGT
+1086 SLSLEVGSDPPGIPG
-1099 SGSVPAPN
+1099 SGPPPH
-1107 SLAQPGAWVPG
+1107 SLAHPSAWVSGPPP
-1118 RSSYL
+1118 SL
-1123 PRQQSDGSLLRS
+1123 PRQQSDGSLVRS
-1135 QRPMGTS
+1135 QQPMGTS
-1142 KRGLRGP
+1142 RRGLRGP
-1149 TQVPTPGFFSPAPK
+1149 AQEPPACPDLCTAGGGTAPAHLTPLNHLAKLMNKNGENVASSVI
-1163 ECLPPFLGVPKP
+1163 LQP
-1175 GLYPLGPP
+1175 GL
-1183 SFQPSSPA
+1183 
-1191 PVWRSSLGPPAPL
+1191 
-1204 DRGENLY
+1204 
-1211 YEIGAG
+1211 
-1217 EGSPYSGPTRS
+1217 
-1228 WSPFRS
+1228 
-1234 MPPDRL
+1234 
-1240 NASYGMLGQSPPL
+1240 
-1253 HRSPNFLLS
+1253 
-1262 YPPAPS
+1262 
-1268 CFPPD
+1268 
-1273 HLGYTAPQHPARR
+1273 
-1286 PTQPEPL
+1286 
-1293 YVNLALGPRGPSPA
+1293 
-1307 SSSSSSPPAHPRSRS
+1307 
-1322 DPGPP
+1322 
-1327 VPRLPQKQRAPWG
+1327 
-1340 PRTPHRV
+1340 
-1347 PSPWGPPEPLLLYR
+1347 
-1361 AAPPAYGRGGELHRG
+1361 
-1376 SLYRNGGQR
+1376 
-1385 REGAGPPPPY
+1385 
-1395 PTPSWS
+1395 
-1401 LHSEGQTRSYC
+1401 

>member
-21 PTAGGPSVKGKPGK
+21 PPTGGPSVKGKPGK

-58 DFGHIQLLLSPDRE
+58 DFGHIQLLLSPERD
-72 GPSLSGE
+72 GPNVSGE

-193 VIKRYT
+193 VVKRYT

-254 LKADADGP
+254 LKGDADGP
-262 LCGIPAPQGI
+262 PCGVLASQGA

-283 GKLAGLLRTF
+283 GKLAGRLRTF

-481 VGMGGA
+481 VGLGGA

-522 AAPPLRIP
+522 A
-530 TSWPGRR
+530 
-537 SFFTPCSSWGRLGP
+537 
-551 WVHQG
+551 
-556 GGGRSPDLTPPRPH
+556 
-570 PDSPPCP
+570 
-577 GPQPSQD
+577 
-584 SARRRALWPE
+584 
-594 VTEARAAALAGCWEL
+594 
-609 PPHQLV
+609 
-615 LPPLL
+615 
-620 PPACC
+620 
-625 PRPLLPVPSR
+625 
-635 PHALPAR
+635 
-642 VGTLRGRGLGCG
+642 
-654 AWLCLWPWVASE
+654 
-666 LTAPPFPHSPGRC
+666 GRC
-679 LLPRPKSLAGSC
+679 LLPRPKSLAGSG

-702 QARTQGRLGTPMEPT
+702 QARTQGRLGTPTEPT
-717 TPKAPASPAE
+717 TKAPTSPVE

-744 WKTFFALGRGPSVPR
+744 WKTFFALGRGPSIPR
-759 KKPLPWLGGTRAPP
+759 KKPLPWLGGTRARP
-773 QPSGGRPDTVTLRSA
+773 QPSGCRPDTVTLRSA
-788 KSEESLSSQASGAGL
+788 KSEESLSSQASGA
-803 QRLHRLRRPHSSSDA
+803 
-818 FPVGP
+818 
-823 APAGSCESL
+823 
-832 SSSSSESSSSES
+832 
-844 SSSSS
+844 
-849 ESSAA
+849 
-854 GLGALSGS
+854 
-862 PSHRTSAW
+862 
-870 LDDGDELDFSPPR
+870 
-883 CLEGLRGLDFD
+883 
-894 PLTFRCSSP
+894 
-903 TPGDPAPP
+903 
-911 ASPAPP
+911 
-917 APASAFPPRVTPQAI
+917 
-932 SPRGP
+932 
-937 TSPASPAA
+937 
-945 LDISEP
+945 
-951 LAVSVPPA
+951 
-959 VLELLGAGGAS
+959 ELLGAGGTP

-981 SRSLRPHLIPLLLR
+981 SPGLRPHLIPLLLR
-995 GAESPLT
+995 GAEAQLS

-1008 TCSKLRG
+1008 ICSKLALPGPRG
-1015 AQGPLGP
+1015 AQGQHGAGM
-1022 DTESPLP
+1022 DSPLLP
-1029 PTPLSLLRPGG
+1029 PPLSLLRPGG

-1059 RAQQVAEQQSQQ
+1059 RAQQVAQRQSQQ
-1071 ECGGTPAAAQSPFHR
+1071 EQGSTPSAPQSPFRR
-1086 SLSLEVGGELPGT
+1086 SLSLEVGGEPPGT
-1099 SGSVPAPN
+1099 SGSGPPPHPLAHPGGWAPGPPP
-1107 SLAQPGAWVPG
+1107 S
-1118 RSSYL
+1118 L
-1123 PRQQSDGSLLRS
+1123 PRQQSDGSLVRS
-1135 QRPMGTS
+1135 QRPTGTS
-1142 KRGLRGP
+1142 RRAPRGP
-1149 TQVPTPGFFSPAPK
+1149 AQVSAQLRMGGGCGAAPEMAAQFLCSVPQQVPTPGFFSAPR

-1175 GLYPLGPP
+1175 GLYPLGSP

-1191 PVWRSSLGPPAPL
+1191 PVWRSPLVPPAPL

-1211 YEIGAG
+1211 YEIEAG

-1228 WSPFRS
+1228 WSPLRS

-1253 HRSPNFLLS
+1253 HRSPDFLLS
-1262 YPPAPS
+1262 YPPPS
-1268 CFPPD
+1268 CFPHD
-1273 HLGYTAPQHPARR
+1273 HLGYSAPQHSARR
-1286 PTQPEPL
+1286 PTRPEPL

-1327 VPRLPQKQRAPWG
+1327 APRLPQKQRAPWG
-1340 PRTPHRV
+1340 HHTPHRV
-1347 PSPWGPPEPLLLYR
+1347 PGPWGPPDPLPYR
-1361 AAPPAYGRGGELHRG
+1361 AAPPAYGRGGEHHRG
-1376 SLYRNGGQR
+1376 SLYRNGGQG
-1385 REGAGPPPPY
+1385 REGAGPTPY

-1401 LHSEGQTRSYC
+1401 FHPESQTQSYC

>member
-1 MVARS
+1 
-6 TDSLDGPGEGSVQPL
+6 
-21 PTAGGPSVKGKPGK
+21 
-35 RLSAPRGPFP
+35 
-45 RLADCAHFHYENV
+45 
-58 DFGHIQLLLSPDRE
+58 
-72 GPSLSGE
+72 
-79 NELVFGVQVTCQG
+79 
-92 RSWPVL
+92 
-98 RSYDDFRSLDA
+98 
-109 HLHRCIFDRRFSCLP
+109 
-124 ELPPPPEGARAAQ
+124 

-193 VIKRYT
+193 VVKRYT

-254 LKADADGP
+254 LKGDADGSP
-262 LCGIPAPQGI
+262 CGVLASQGV

-481 VGMGGA
+481 VGLGGA

-522 AAPPLRIP
+522 A
-530 TSWPGRR
+530 
-537 SFFTPCSSWGRLGP
+537 
-551 WVHQG
+551 
-556 GGGRSPDLTPPRPH
+556 
-570 PDSPPCP
+570 
-577 GPQPSQD
+577 
-584 SARRRALWPE
+584 
-594 VTEARAAALAGCWEL
+594 
-609 PPHQLV
+609 
-615 LPPLL
+615 
-620 PPACC
+620 
-625 PRPLLPVPSR
+625 
-635 PHALPAR
+635 
-642 VGTLRGRGLGCG
+642 
-654 AWLCLWPWVASE
+654 
-666 LTAPPFPHSPGRC
+666 GRC
-679 LLPRPKSLAGSC
+679 LLPRPKSLAGSG

-702 QARTQGRLGTPMEPT
+702 QARTQGRLGTPTEPT
-717 TPKAPASPAE
+717 TSKAPTSPVE

-744 WKTFFALGRGPSVPR
+744 WKTFFALGRGPSIPR
-759 KKPLPWLGGTRAPP
+759 KKPLPWLGGTRARP
-773 QPSGGRPDTVTLRSA
+773 QPSGCRPDTVTLRSA
-788 KSEESLSSQASGAGL
+788 KSEESLSSQASGA
-803 QRLHRLRRPHSSSDA
+803 
-818 FPVGP
+818 
-823 APAGSCESL
+823 
-832 SSSSSESSSSES
+832 
-844 SSSSS
+844 
-849 ESSAA
+849 
-854 GLGALSGS
+854 
-862 PSHRTSAW
+862 
-870 LDDGDELDFSPPR
+870 
-883 CLEGLRGLDFD
+883 
-894 PLTFRCSSP
+894 
-903 TPGDPAPP
+903 
-911 ASPAPP
+911 
-917 APASAFPPRVTPQAI
+917 
-932 SPRGP
+932 
-937 TSPASPAA
+937 
-945 LDISEP
+945 
-951 LAVSVPPA
+951 
-959 VLELLGAGGAS
+959 ELLGAGGTP

-981 SRSLRPHLIPLLLR
+981 SPGRRPHLIPLLLR
-995 GAESPLT
+995 GAEAQLS

-1008 TCSKLRG
+1008 ICSKLALPGPRG
-1015 AQGPLGP
+1015 AQGQHGAGM
-1022 DTESPLP
+1022 DSPLLP
-1029 PTPLSLLRPGG
+1029 PPLSLLRPGG

-1059 RAQQVAEQQSQQ
+1059 RAQQVAQRQSQQ
-1071 ECGGTPAAAQSPFHR
+1071 EQGGIPSAPQSPFRR
-1086 SLSLEVGGELPGT
+1086 SLSLEVGGEPLGT
-1099 SGSVPAPN
+1099 SGSGPPPHPLAHPGGWAPGPPP
-1107 SLAQPGAWVPG
+1107 S
-1118 RSSYL
+1118 L
-1123 PRQQSDGSLLRS
+1123 PRQQSDGSLVRS
-1135 QRPMGTS
+1135 QRPTGTS
-1142 KRGLRGP
+1142 RRTPRGP
-1149 TQVPTPGFFSPAPK
+1149 TQVSAQLRRGGGCGAAPETAAQSLCSVSQQVPTPGFFSAPR

-1175 GLYPLGPP
+1175 GLYPLGSP
-1183 SFQPSSPA
+1183 SFQPTSPA
-1191 PVWRSSLGPPAPL
+1191 PVWRSPLVPPTPL

-1211 YEIGAG
+1211 YEIEAG

-1228 WSPFRS
+1228 WSPLRP

-1240 NASYGMLGQSPPL
+1240 SASYGMLGQSPPL
-1253 HRSPNFLLS
+1253 HRSSDFPLS
-1262 YPPAPS
+1262 YPPPS
-1268 CFPPD
+1268 CFPHD
-1273 HLGYTAPQHPARR
+1273 HLGYSAPQHSARR
-1286 PTQPEPL
+1286 PTRPEPL

-1327 VPRLPQKQRAPWG
+1327 APRLPQKQRAPWG
-1340 PRTPHRV
+1340 HHTPHRV
-1347 PSPWGPPEPLLLYR
+1347 PGPWGPPDPLPYR
-1361 AAPPAYGRGGELHRG
+1361 AAPPAYRRGGEHHRG
-1376 SLYRNGGQR
+1376 SLYRNGGQG

-1401 LHSEGQTRSYC
+1401 FHPESQTQSYC

>member
-254 LKADADGP
+254 LKAADADGP
-262 LCGIPAPQGI
+262 PCGIPAPQGI

-413 MSVPGE
+413 MSVPRE

-522 AAPPLRIP
+522 A
-530 TSWPGRR
+530 
-537 SFFTPCSSWGRLGP
+537 
-551 WVHQG
+551 
-556 GGGRSPDLTPPRPH
+556 
-570 PDSPPCP
+570 
-577 GPQPSQD
+577 
-584 SARRRALWPE
+584 
-594 VTEARAAALAGCWEL
+594 
-609 PPHQLV
+609 
-615 LPPLL
+615 
-620 PPACC
+620 
-625 PRPLLPVPSR
+625 
-635 PHALPAR
+635 
-642 VGTLRGRGLGCG
+642 
-654 AWLCLWPWVASE
+654 
-666 LTAPPFPHSPGRC
+666 GRC

-702 QARTQGRLGTPMEPT
+702 QARTQGRLGTPTEPT

-727 RRKGERGEK
+727 RRPPVSPPNRRRKGERGEK

-773 QPSGGRPDTVTLRSA
+773 QPSGSRPDTVTLRSA

-832 SSSSSESSSSES
+832 SSSSSSESSSSGS

-959 VLELLGAGGAS
+959 VLELLGAGGAP

-981 SRSLRPHLIPLLLR
+981 GRSLRPHLIPLLLR
-995 GAESPLT
+995 GAEAPLT
-1002 DTCQQE
+1002 DACQQE
-1008 TCSKLRG
+1008 MCSKLRG

-1022 DTESPLP
+1022 DMESPLP
-1029 PTPLSLLRPGG
+1029 PPPLSLLRPGG

-1071 ECGGTPAAAQSPFHR
+1071 ECGGTPPAPQSPFRR
-1086 SLSLEVGGELPGT
+1086 SLSLEVGGEPLGT
-1099 SGSVPAPN
+1099 SGSGPPPN
-1107 SLAQPGAWVPG
+1107 SLAHPGAWVPG
-1118 RSSYL
+1118 PPPYL

-1142 KRGLRGP
+1142 RRGLRGP
-1149 TQVPTPGFFSPAPK
+1149 AQVSAQLRAGGGGRDAPEAAAQSPCSVPSQVPTPGFFSPAPR

-1211 YEIGAG
+1211 YEIGAS

-1253 HRSPNFLLS
+1253 HRSPDFLLS

-1273 HLGYTAPQHPARR
+1273 HLGYSAPQHPARR
-1286 PTQPEPL
+1286 PTPPEPL

-1347 PSPWGPPEPLLLYR
+1347 PGPWGPPEPLLLYR

-1385 REGAGPPPPY
+1385 GEGAGPPPPY

>member
-1 MVARS
+1 
-6 TDSLDGPGEGSVQPL
+6 
-21 PTAGGPSVKGKPGK
+21 
-35 RLSAPRGPFP
+35 
-45 RLADCAHFHYENV
+45 
-58 DFGHIQLLLSPDRE
+58 
-72 GPSLSGE
+72 
-79 NELVFGVQVTCQG
+79 
-92 RSWPVL
+92 
-98 RSYDDFRSLDA
+98 
-109 HLHRCIFDRRFSCLP
+109 
-124 ELPPPPEGARAAQ
+124 

-193 VIKRYT
+193 VVKRYT

-254 LKADADGP
+254 LKADSDGP
-262 LCGIPAPQGI
+262 SCGIPAPQGI

-481 VGMGGA
+481 VGLGGA

-522 AAPPLRIP
+522 A
-530 TSWPGRR
+530 
-537 SFFTPCSSWGRLGP
+537 
-551 WVHQG
+551 
-556 GGGRSPDLTPPRPH
+556 
-570 PDSPPCP
+570 
-577 GPQPSQD
+577 
-584 SARRRALWPE
+584 
-594 VTEARAAALAGCWEL
+594 
-609 PPHQLV
+609 
-615 LPPLL
+615 
-620 PPACC
+620 
-625 PRPLLPVPSR
+625 
-635 PHALPAR
+635 
-642 VGTLRGRGLGCG
+642 
-654 AWLCLWPWVASE
+654 
-666 LTAPPFPHSPGRC
+666 GRC
-679 LLPRPKSLAGSC
+679 LLPRPKSLAGSS

-702 QARTQGRLGTPMEPT
+702 QARTQGRLGTPTEPT
-717 TPKAPASPAE
+717 TPKAPASPVQ

-744 WKTFFALGRGPSVPR
+744 WRTFFALGRGPSVPR
-759 KKPLPWLGGTRAPP
+759 KKPLPWLGSTRAPP
-773 QPSGGRPDTVTLRSA
+773 QPSGNRSDTVTLRSA

-832 SSSSSESSSSES
+832 SSSSSSSSSS
-844 SSSSS
+844 STSSSSS

-917 APASAFPPRVTPQAI
+917 APASAFPPRATPQAP
-932 SPRGP
+932 SPREP
-937 TSPASPAA
+937 TSPASPTA

-951 LAVSVPPA
+951 LSVSVPPA
-959 VLELLGAGGAS
+959 VLELLGAGGAP
-970 ASATPTPALSP
+970 ASVSPTPAVSP
-981 SRSLRPHLIPLLLR
+981 GPGLRPHLIPLLLH
-995 GAESPLT
+995 GAEAQLS
-1002 DTCQQE
+1002 DHCQQE
-1008 TCSKLRG
+1008 ICSKLALPAPRG
-1015 AQGPLGP
+1015 AQSQYGPGM
-1022 DTESPLP
+1022 DSPLLP
-1029 PTPLSLLRPGG
+1029 PPLTLLRPGG

-1059 RAQQVAEQQSQQ
+1059 RAQQVAERQSQQ
-1071 ECGGTPAAAQSPFHR
+1071 EHGGTPPAPHSPFHR
-1086 SLSLEVGGELPGT
+1086 SLSLEVGEEPLGT
-1099 SGSVPAPN
+1099 SGSGPPPHSVAQQDAWAPG
-1107 SLAQPGAWVPG
+1107 LQ
-1118 RSSYL
+1118 SYL
-1123 PRQQSDGSLLRS
+1123 PRQQSDGSLVRG
-1135 QRPMGTS
+1135 QRPIGTS
-1142 KRGLRGP
+1142 RRGLRGP
-1149 TQVPTPGFFSPAPK
+1149 TPVPTPGFFSPAPR
-1163 ECLPPFLGVPKP
+1163 ERLPPFLGVPKP
-1175 GLYPLGPP
+1175 GLYPVSPM
-1183 SFQPSSPA
+1183 SFQSSSLA
-1191 PVWRSSLGPPAPL
+1191 PVWRSSLGPPTPL

-1211 YEIGAG
+1211 YEIGAS
-1217 EGSPYSGPTRS
+1217 EGSPYSGHTRS

-1240 NASYGMLGQSPPL
+1240 NASYGMVGQSPPL

-1262 YPPAPS
+1262 YPTPPS

-1273 HLGYTAPQHPARR
+1273 HLGYSAPQHPARR

-1293 YVNLALGPRGPSPA
+1293 YVNLSLGPRGSSPA
-1307 SSSSSSPPAHPRSRS
+1307 SSCSSSPPAHPRSRS

-1327 VPRLPQKQRAPWG
+1327 APRLPQKQRAPWG
-1340 PRTPHRV
+1340 PFTPHGV
-1347 PSPWGPPEPLLLYR
+1347 PGPWGPPESLQVYR

-1385 REGAGPPPPY
+1385 GEGAGPPPPY

>member
-21 PTAGGPSVKGKPGK
+21 PHTGGPSVKGKPGK

-58 DFGHIQLLLSPDRE
+58 DFGHIQLLLSPERE
-72 GPSLSGE
+72 GPSFSGE

-254 LKADADGP
+254 LKGDADGP
-262 LCGIPAPQGI
+262 PCGVPTPQGV

-481 VGMGGA
+481 VGLGGA

-513 TFTSAGLDP
+513 TFSSAGLDP
-522 AAPPLRIP
+522 A
-530 TSWPGRR
+530 
-537 SFFTPCSSWGRLGP
+537 
-551 WVHQG
+551 
-556 GGGRSPDLTPPRPH
+556 
-570 PDSPPCP
+570 
-577 GPQPSQD
+577 
-584 SARRRALWPE
+584 
-594 VTEARAAALAGCWEL
+594 
-609 PPHQLV
+609 
-615 LPPLL
+615 
-620 PPACC
+620 
-625 PRPLLPVPSR
+625 
-635 PHALPAR
+635 
-642 VGTLRGRGLGCG
+642 
-654 AWLCLWPWVASE
+654 
-666 LTAPPFPHSPGRC
+666 GRC
-679 LLPRPKSLAGSC
+679 LLPRPKSLAGSG

-702 QARTQGRLGTPMEPT
+702 QARTQGRLGTPTEPI
-717 TPKAPASPAE
+717 TPKAPASPVE
-727 RRKGERGEK
+727 RRKRERGEK

-744 WKTFFALGRGPSVPR
+744 WKTFFALGRGPSIPR

-788 KSEESLSSQASGAGL
+788 KSEESLSSQASGA
-803 QRLHRLRRPHSSSDA
+803 
-818 FPVGP
+818 
-823 APAGSCESL
+823 
-832 SSSSSESSSSES
+832 
-844 SSSSS
+844 
-849 ESSAA
+849 
-854 GLGALSGS
+854 
-862 PSHRTSAW
+862 
-870 LDDGDELDFSPPR
+870 
-883 CLEGLRGLDFD
+883 
-894 PLTFRCSSP
+894 
-903 TPGDPAPP
+903 
-911 ASPAPP
+911 
-917 APASAFPPRVTPQAI
+917 
-932 SPRGP
+932 
-937 TSPASPAA
+937 
-945 LDISEP
+945 
-951 LAVSVPPA
+951 
-959 VLELLGAGGAS
+959 ELLGAGGTPAS
-970 ASATPTPALSP
+970 VTPTPALSP
-981 SRSLRPHLIPLLLR
+981 NPGLRPHLIPLLLR
-995 GAESPLT
+995 GAEAQLS

-1008 TCSKLRG
+1008 ICSKLSLPGPRG
-1015 AQGPLGP
+1015 PQGQHGP
-1022 DTESPLP
+1022 GTDSPLLP
-1029 PTPLSLLRPGG
+1029 PPLSLLRPGG

-1059 RAQQVAEQQSQQ
+1059 RAQQVAQRQSQQ
-1071 ECGGTPAAAQSPFHR
+1071 EHGSTPSAPHSPFHR
-1086 SLSLEVGGELPGT
+1086 SLSLEVGGEPPGT
-1099 SGSVPAPN
+1099 SGVGPAPN
-1107 SLAQPGAWVPG
+1107 SLAHPGAWVPG
-1118 RSSYL
+1118 PPPSL
-1123 PRQQSDGSLLRS
+1123 PRQQSDGSLVRS
-1135 QRPMGTS
+1135 QRPPGTS
-1142 KRGLRGP
+1142 RRGLRGPSQVSAQLRTSGGCRGCGDEPETAAQFLYSVP
-1149 TQVPTPGFFSPAPK
+1149 TQVPTPGFFSSAPR

-1175 GLYPLGPP
+1175 GLYSLGSP
-1183 SFQPSSPA
+1183 SYQPSSPA
-1191 PVWRSSLGPPAPL
+1191 PVWRSPLGPPAPL

-1211 YEIGAG
+1211 YEIETG
-1217 EGSPYSGPTRS
+1217 EGSPYSGPARS

-1240 NASYGMLGQSPPL
+1240 NASYGLLGQSPPL
-1253 HRSPNFLLS
+1253 HRSPDFLLS
-1262 YPPAPS
+1262 YPPPPS
-1268 CFPPD
+1268 CFPHD
-1273 HLGYTAPQHPARR
+1273 HLGYSASQHPARR
-1286 PTQPEPL
+1286 PTRPEPL

-1327 VPRLPQKQRAPWG
+1327 APRLPQKQRAPWG
-1340 PRTPHRV
+1340 PHTPHRV
-1347 PSPWGPPEPLLLYR
+1347 PGPWGPPEPLLLYR
-1361 AAPPAYGRGGELHRG
+1361 AAPPAYGRGGEHHRG
-1376 SLYRNGGQR
+1376 SLYRNGGQG

>member
-21 PTAGGPSVKGKPGK
+21 PPTGRPSVKGKAGK

-58 DFGHIQLLLSPDRE
+58 DFGHIQLLLSPERD
-72 GPSLSGE
+72 SSSFSGE

-109 HLHRCIFDRRFSCLP
+109 HLHQCIFDRRFSCLP

-193 VIKRYT
+193 VVKRYT

-240 SECVELFTERPGPG
+240 SECVELFTERPCPG
-254 LKADADGP
+254 LKGDADGP
-262 LCGIPAPQGI
+262 LCGVPAPQGV

-373 LSGPAFLQD
+373 LSGPTFLQD

-481 VGMGGA
+481 VGLGGA

-499 VEFLLTHVDVLFSD
+499 VEFLLTHVDVLFSN

-522 AAPPLRIP
+522 A
-530 TSWPGRR
+530 
-537 SFFTPCSSWGRLGP
+537 
-551 WVHQG
+551 
-556 GGGRSPDLTPPRPH
+556 
-570 PDSPPCP
+570 
-577 GPQPSQD
+577 
-584 SARRRALWPE
+584 
-594 VTEARAAALAGCWEL
+594 
-609 PPHQLV
+609 
-615 LPPLL
+615 
-620 PPACC
+620 
-625 PRPLLPVPSR
+625 
-635 PHALPAR
+635 
-642 VGTLRGRGLGCG
+642 
-654 AWLCLWPWVASE
+654 
-666 LTAPPFPHSPGRC
+666 GRC
-679 LLPRPKSLAGSC
+679 LLPRPKSLAGSG

-702 QARTQGRLGTPMEPT
+702 QARTQGRLGTPTEST
-717 TPKAPASPAE
+717 APKASASPVE

-736 QRKPGGSS
+736 QQKPGGSS
-744 WKTFFALGRGPSVPR
+744 WKTFFALGWGPSIPR
-759 KKPLPWLGGTRAPP
+759 KKPLPWLGGIRAPP
-773 QPSGGRPDTVTLRSA
+773 QPSGSRPDTVTLRSA

-803 QRLHRLRRPHSSSDA
+803 QRLNRLRRPHSSSDA

-832 SSSSSESSSSES
+832 SSSSSESSASSASSAS
-844 SSSSS
+844 SS
-849 ESSAA
+849 SSAA

-870 LDDGDELDFSPPR
+870 LDDGDDLDFSPPH
-883 CLEGLRGLDFD
+883 CLEGLQGLDFD

-917 APASAFPPRVTPQAI
+917 APASAFPPRATPQAL

-937 TSPASPAA
+937 TSPASPSA

-959 VLELLGAGGAS
+959 VLELLGAGGTPAS
-970 ASATPTPALSP
+970 VTPTPALSP
-981 SRSLRPHLIPLLLR
+981 SPGRCPHLIPLLSH
-995 GAESPLT
+995 GAEAQLS

-1008 TCSKLRG
+1008 ICSNLAPPGPREV
-1015 AQGPLGP
+1015 QGQHGP
-1022 DTESPLP
+1022 GMDSPLLP
-1029 PTPLSLLRPGG
+1029 PPLSLLRPGG

-1059 RAQQVAEQQSQQ
+1059 RAQQVAQRQSQQ
-1071 ECGGTPAAAQSPFHR
+1071 EHGSTSSAPRSPFYC
-1086 SLSLEVGGELPGT
+1086 SLSLEVGSEPLGT
-1099 SGSVPAPN
+1099 SGSGPRPP
-1107 SLAQPGAWVPG
+1107 SLAHPGAWAPG
-1118 RSSYL
+1118 PPPSL
-1123 PRQQSDGSLLRS
+1123 PRQQSVGHLMRS
-1135 QRPMGTS
+1135 QRPMGISRRGRRGSAQVSALLGMGEGFRDIPETS
-1142 KRGLRGP
+1142 AQFLRSVCS
-1149 TQVPTPGFFSPAPK
+1149 QVLSSVRTPSCFSSAPQD
-1163 ECLPPFLGVPKP
+1163 CLPPFLGVPKP
-1175 GLYPLGPP
+1175 GLYPLASS

-1191 PVWRSSLGPPAPL
+1191 PVWRSPLGPPAPL

-1211 YEIGAG
+1211 YEIEAG
-1217 EGSPYSGPTRS
+1217 EGSPYSGPTQS
-1228 WSPFRS
+1228 WSSFRS

-1253 HRSPNFLLS
+1253 HRSPDFLLS
-1262 YPPAPS
+1262 YPPPPS
-1268 CFPPD
+1268 CFPHNRP
-1273 HLGYTAPQHPARR
+1273 GYSALQHPARCPAR
-1286 PTQPEPL
+1286 PEPL
-1293 YVNLALGPRGPSPA
+1293 YVNLALGPRGPSST
-1307 SSSSSSPPAHPRSRS
+1307 SSSSSSPPAHPHSRS
-1322 DPGPP
+1322 DPGPLAP
-1327 VPRLPQKQRAPWG
+1327 HLPQKQRAPWG
-1340 PRTPHRV
+1340 PPTPHRV
-1347 PSPWGPPEPLLLYR
+1347 PGSWGPPEPLLLYR
-1361 AAPPAYGRGGELHRG
+1361 AAPPVYGRGGEHHRG
-1376 SLYRNGGQR
+1376 SLYRNGGQG

-1395 PTPSWS
+1395 PAPSWS
-1401 LHSEGQTRSYC
+1401 FHSEGQTRSYC

>member
-1 MVARS
+1 MGWRGTDPRARS

-21 PTAGGPSVKGKPGK
+21 PPAGGPSVKGKPGK

-58 DFGHIQLLLSPDRE
+58 DFGHIQLLLSPERDS
-72 GPSLSGE
+72 PNVSGE

-193 VIKRYT
+193 VVKRYT

-254 LKADADGP
+254 LKGDADGSP
-262 LCGIPAPQGI
+262 CGVLASQGV

-481 VGMGGA
+481 VGLGGA

-522 AAPPLRIP
+522 A
-530 TSWPGRR
+530 
-537 SFFTPCSSWGRLGP
+537 
-551 WVHQG
+551 
-556 GGGRSPDLTPPRPH
+556 
-570 PDSPPCP
+570 
-577 GPQPSQD
+577 
-584 SARRRALWPE
+584 
-594 VTEARAAALAGCWEL
+594 
-609 PPHQLV
+609 
-615 LPPLL
+615 
-620 PPACC
+620 
-625 PRPLLPVPSR
+625 
-635 PHALPAR
+635 
-642 VGTLRGRGLGCG
+642 
-654 AWLCLWPWVASE
+654 
-666 LTAPPFPHSPGRC
+666 GRC
-679 LLPRPKSLAGSC
+679 LLPRPKSLAGSG

-702 QARTQGRLGTPMEPT
+702 QARTQGRLGTPTEPT
-717 TPKAPASPAE
+717 TSKAPTSPVE
-727 RRKGERGEK
+727 SLLCLDPNSRRKGERGEK

-744 WKTFFALGRGPSVPR
+744 WKTFFALGRGPSIPR
-759 KKPLPWLGGTRAPP
+759 KKPLPWLGGTRARP
-773 QPSGGRPDTVTLRSA
+773 QPSGCRPDTVTLRSA

-832 SSSSSESSSSES
+832 SSSESTESSSESS

-917 APASAFPPRVTPQAI
+917 APASAFPPRATPQAL

-937 TSPASPAA
+937 TSPASPTA

-951 LAVSVPPA
+951 LSVSVPPA
-959 VLELLGAGGAS
+959 VLELLGAGGTP

-981 SRSLRPHLIPLLLR
+981 SPGRRPHLIPLLLR
-995 GAESPLT
+995 GAEAQLS

-1008 TCSKLRG
+1008 ICSKLALPGPRG
-1015 AQGPLGP
+1015 AQGQHGAGM
-1022 DTESPLP
+1022 DSPLLP
-1029 PTPLSLLRPGG
+1029 PPLSLLRPGG

-1059 RAQQVAEQQSQQ
+1059 RAQQVAQRQSQQ
-1071 ECGGTPAAAQSPFHR
+1071 EQGGTPSAPQSPFRR
-1086 SLSLEVGGELPGT
+1086 SLSLEVGGEPPGT
-1099 SGSVPAPN
+1099 SGSGPPPHPLVHPGGWAPGPPP
-1107 SLAQPGAWVPG
+1107 S
-1118 RSSYL
+1118 L
-1123 PRQQSDGSLLRS
+1123 PRQQSDGSLVRS
-1135 QRPMGTS
+1135 QRPTGTS
-1142 KRGLRGP
+1142 RRTPRGP
-1149 TQVPTPGFFSPAPK
+1149 TQVSAQLRRGGGCGAAPETAAQSLCSVPQQVPTPGFFSAPR

-1175 GLYPLGPP
+1175 GLYPLGSP

-1191 PVWRSSLGPPAPL
+1191 PVWRSPLVPPTPL

-1211 YEIGAG
+1211 YEIEAG

-1228 WSPFRS
+1228 WSPLRP

-1240 NASYGMLGQSPPL
+1240 SASYGMLGQSPPL
-1253 HRSPNFLLS
+1253 HRSPDFPLS
-1262 YPPAPS
+1262 YPPPS
-1268 CFPPD
+1268 CFPHD
-1273 HLGYTAPQHPARR
+1273 HLGYSAPQHSARR
-1286 PTQPEPL
+1286 PTRPEPL

-1327 VPRLPQKQRAPWG
+1327 APRLPQKQRAPWG
-1340 PRTPHRV
+1340 HHTPHRV
-1347 PSPWGPPEPLLLYR
+1347 PGPWGPPDPLPYR
-1361 AAPPAYGRGGELHRG
+1361 AAPPAYRRGGEHHRG
-1376 SLYRNGGQR
+1376 SLYRNGGQG

-1401 LHSEGQTRSYC
+1401 FHPESQTQSYC

>member
-1 MVARS
+1 
-6 TDSLDGPGEGSVQPL
+6 
-21 PTAGGPSVKGKPGK
+21 
-35 RLSAPRGPFP
+35 
-45 RLADCAHFHYENV
+45 
-58 DFGHIQLLLSPDRE
+58 
-72 GPSLSGE
+72 
-79 NELVFGVQVTCQG
+79 
-92 RSWPVL
+92 
-98 RSYDDFRSLDA
+98 
-109 HLHRCIFDRRFSCLP
+109 
-124 ELPPPPEGARAAQ
+124 

-193 VIKRYT
+193 VVKRYT

-254 LKADADGP
+254 LKGDADGP
-262 LCGIPAPQGI
+262 PGGVPAPQGI

-466 IVWAPNLLRSMELES
+466 IVWAPNLLR
-481 VGMGGA
+481 
-487 AAFREVRVQSVV
+487 
-499 VEFLLTHVDVLFSD
+499 D

-522 AAPPLRIP
+522 A
-530 TSWPGRR
+530 
-537 SFFTPCSSWGRLGP
+537 
-551 WVHQG
+551 
-556 GGGRSPDLTPPRPH
+556 
-570 PDSPPCP
+570 
-577 GPQPSQD
+577 
-584 SARRRALWPE
+584 
-594 VTEARAAALAGCWEL
+594 
-609 PPHQLV
+609 
-615 LPPLL
+615 
-620 PPACC
+620 
-625 PRPLLPVPSR
+625 
-635 PHALPAR
+635 
-642 VGTLRGRGLGCG
+642 
-654 AWLCLWPWVASE
+654 
-666 LTAPPFPHSPGRC
+666 GRC
-679 LLPRPKSLAGSC
+679 LLPRPKSLAGSG

-702 QARTQGRLGTPMEPT
+702 QARTQGRLGTPTEPT
-717 TPKAPASPAE
+717 IPKAPASPVE
-727 RRKGERGEK
+727 RRKGERSEK

-744 WKTFFALGRGPSVPR
+744 WKTFFALGRGPSIPR
-759 KKPLPWLGGTRAPP
+759 KKPLPWLGGTRARP
-773 QPSGGRPDTVTLRSA
+773 QPSGNRPDTVTLRSA

-832 SSSSSESSSSES
+832 SSSES
-844 SSSSS
+844 SSSSAS
-849 ESSAA
+849 SSSSSSSSSAA

-917 APASAFPPRVTPQAI
+917 APASAFPPRATPQAL

-937 TSPASPAA
+937 TSPASPTA

-959 VLELLGAGGAS
+959 VLELLGAGGTP

-981 SRSLRPHLIPLLLR
+981 SPGLRPRLIPLLLR
-995 GAESPLT
+995 GAEAQLS

-1008 TCSKLRG
+1008 ICSKLALPGPRG
-1015 AQGPLGP
+1015 APGQQGPGM
-1022 DTESPLP
+1022 ESPLLP
-1029 PTPLSLLRPGG
+1029 PPLSLLRPGG

-1059 RAQQVAEQQSQQ
+1059 RAQQVAQRQSQQ
-1071 ECGGTPAAAQSPFHR
+1071 EQESTPSAPHSPFHR
-1086 SLSLEVGGELPGT
+1086 SLSLEVGTEPPGT
-1099 SGSVPAPN
+1099 SGSGLPPQ
-1107 SLAQPGAWVPG
+1107 SLAHPGAWAPG
-1118 RSSYL
+1118 PPPSL
-1123 PRQQSDGSLLRS
+1123 PRQPSDGSLVRS

-1142 KRGLRGP
+1142 RRGP
-1149 TQVPTPGFFSPAPK
+1149 RGPAQVSAQLRRGWGYGDAPETTAQFLFSVPQQVPTPGFFSAPR
-1163 ECLPPFLGVPKP
+1163 ECLPPFLGVRKP
-1175 GLYPLGPP
+1175 GLYPLSSP

-1191 PVWRSSLGPPAPL
+1191 PVWRSPLGPPAPL

-1211 YEIGAG
+1211 YEIEAG
-1217 EGSPYSGPTRS
+1217 EGSSYSGPSRS
-1228 WSPFRS
+1228 WSPLRS
-1234 MPPDRL
+1234 MPADRL

-1253 HRSPNFLLS
+1253 HRSPDFLFS
-1262 YPPAPS
+1262 YPPPPS
-1268 CFPPD
+1268 CFPHD
-1273 HLGYTAPQHPARR
+1273 HLGYSAPQHPARR
-1286 PTQPEPL
+1286 PTRPEPL

-1327 VPRLPQKQRAPWG
+1327 APRLPQKQRAPWG
-1340 PRTPHRV
+1340 HHAPHRV
-1347 PSPWGPPEPLLLYR
+1347 PGPWGLPEPLLLYR
-1361 AAPPAYGRGGELHRG
+1361 AAPPAYGRGAEHHRG
-1376 SLYRNGGQR
+1376 SLYRNGGQV

>member
-21 PTAGGPSVKGKPGK
+21 PPTGGPSVKGKPGK

-58 DFGHIQLLLSPDRE
+58 DFGHIQLLLSPERE
-72 GPSLSGE
+72 GPSFSGE

-193 VIKRYT
+193 VVKRYT

-254 LKADADGP
+254 LKGDADGP
-262 LCGIPAPQGI
+262 PSGVPTPQGI

-481 VGMGGA
+481 VGLGGA

-522 AAPPLRIP
+522 A
-530 TSWPGRR
+530 
-537 SFFTPCSSWGRLGP
+537 
-551 WVHQG
+551 
-556 GGGRSPDLTPPRPH
+556 
-570 PDSPPCP
+570 
-577 GPQPSQD
+577 
-584 SARRRALWPE
+584 
-594 VTEARAAALAGCWEL
+594 
-609 PPHQLV
+609 
-615 LPPLL
+615 
-620 PPACC
+620 
-625 PRPLLPVPSR
+625 
-635 PHALPAR
+635 
-642 VGTLRGRGLGCG
+642 
-654 AWLCLWPWVASE
+654 
-666 LTAPPFPHSPGRC
+666 GRC
-679 LLPRPKSLAGSC
+679 LLPRPKSLAGSG

-702 QARTQGRLGTPMEPT
+702 QARTQGRLGTPTEPST
-717 TPKAPASPAE
+717 SKAPASPVE

-744 WKTFFALGRGPSVPR
+744 WKTFFALGRGPSIPR
-759 KKPLPWLGGTRAPP
+759 KKPLPWLGGTRARP
-773 QPSGGRPDTVTLRSA
+773 QPSGSRPDTVTLRSA

-832 SSSSSESSSSES
+832 SSSSSSSSSSSE
-844 SSSSS
+844 SSSS

-917 APASAFPPRVTPQAI
+917 APASAFPPRMTPQAL

-959 VLELLGAGGAS
+959 VLELLGAGGTP

-981 SRSLRPHLIPLLLR
+981 GPGLRPHLIPLLLR
-995 GAESPLT
+995 GAEAQLS

-1008 TCSKLRG
+1008 ICSKLVLPAPRG
-1015 AQGPLGP
+1015 AQGQHGP
-1022 DTESPLP
+1022 GVDSPLLP
-1029 PTPLSLLRPGG
+1029 PPLSLLRPGG

-1059 RAQQVAEQQSQQ
+1059 RAQQVAQRQSQQ
-1071 ECGGTPAAAQSPFHR
+1071 EQGSTPSAPHSPFRR
-1086 SLSLEVGGELPGT
+1086 SLSLEVGGEP
-1099 SGSVPAPN
+1099 SGSGPPPHPRAN
-1107 SLAQPGAWVPG
+1107 PGAWVPG
-1118 RSSYL
+1118 PPPSL
-1123 PRQQSDGSLLRS
+1123 PRQQSDGSLVRS
-1135 QRPMGTS
+1135 QRPIGTS
-1142 KRGLRGP
+1142 RRGP
-1149 TQVPTPGFFSPAPK
+1149 RGPAQVSAQLRMGGGYKDMPGTAAQFLCSVPPQVPTPGFFSSAPR

-1175 GLYPLGPP
+1175 GLYPLSSP

-1191 PVWRSSLGPPAPL
+1191 PIWRSPLGPPAPL
-1204 DRGENLY
+1204 DRAENLY
-1211 YEIGAG
+1211 YEIEAG
-1217 EGSPYSGPTRS
+1217 EGPPYSGPSRS
-1228 WSPFRS
+1228 WSPLRS
-1234 MPPDRL
+1234 VPPDRL

-1253 HRSPNFLLS
+1253 HRSPDFLLS
-1262 YPPAPS
+1262 YPPPPS
-1268 CFPPD
+1268 CFPHD
-1273 HLGYTAPQHPARR
+1273 HLSYSAPRHPARR
-1286 PTQPEPL
+1286 PTRPEPL

-1327 VPRLPQKQRAPWG
+1327 APRLPQKQRAPWG
-1340 PRTPHRV
+1340 HHTPHRV
-1347 PSPWGPPEPLLLYR
+1347 PGPWGPPEPLLLYR
-1361 AAPPAYGRGGELHRG
+1361 AAPPAYGRGGEHHRG
-1376 SLYRNGGQR
+1376 SLYRNGGQG

-1395 PTPSWS
+1395 PTPTWS

>member
-1 MVARS
+1 MKIRQARS

-21 PTAGGPSVKGKPGK
+21 PPAGGPSVKGKPGK

-58 DFGHIQLLLSPDRE
+58 DFGHI
-72 GPSLSGE
+72 
-79 NELVFGVQVTCQG
+79 QG

-193 VIKRYT
+193 VVKRYT

-233 FQVGFFP
+233 FQVSLAGGGQ
-240 SECVELFTERPGPG
+240 VESGHR
-254 LKADADGP
+254 ASSDGP
-262 LCGIPAPQGI
+262 VTDPKP
-272 SSLTS
+272 SSG
-277 AVPRPR
+277 R
-283 GKLAGLLRTF
+283 
-293 MRSRPSRQRLRQRGI
+293 I
-308 LRQRV
+308 LPQRV
-313 FGCDLGE
+313 CGAVHRAAGSRTKGGCRRSPGWCPSSPGYL
-320 HLSNS
+320 LS
-325 GQDVPQ
+325 D
-331 VLRCCSEFIEAHGV
+331 
-345 VDGIYRLSGVSSNIQ
+345 
-360 RLRHEFDSERIPE
+360 LRHEFDSERIPE

-481 VGMGGA
+481 VGLGGA

-522 AAPPLRIP
+522 A
-530 TSWPGRR
+530 
-537 SFFTPCSSWGRLGP
+537 
-551 WVHQG
+551 
-556 GGGRSPDLTPPRPH
+556 
-570 PDSPPCP
+570 
-577 GPQPSQD
+577 
-584 SARRRALWPE
+584 
-594 VTEARAAALAGCWEL
+594 
-609 PPHQLV
+609 
-615 LPPLL
+615 
-620 PPACC
+620 
-625 PRPLLPVPSR
+625 
-635 PHALPAR
+635 
-642 VGTLRGRGLGCG
+642 
-654 AWLCLWPWVASE
+654 
-666 LTAPPFPHSPGRC
+666 GRC
-679 LLPRPKSLAGSC
+679 LLPRPKSLAGSG

-702 QARTQGRLGTPMEPT
+702 QARTQGRLGTPTEPT
-717 TPKAPASPAE
+717 TSKAPASPVE

-744 WKTFFALGRGPSVPR
+744 WKTFFALGRGPSIPR
-759 KKPLPWLGGTRAPP
+759 KKPLPWLGGTRARPP
-773 QPSGGRPDTVTLRSA
+773 PSGSRPDTVTLRST

-832 SSSSSESSSSES
+832 SSSEPSESSESSSSE
-844 SSSSS
+844 SSSS

-862 PSHRTSAW
+862 PSHRASAW

-917 APASAFPPRVTPQAI
+917 APASAFPPRVTPQAL

-937 TSPASPAA
+937 TGPASPIA

-959 VLELLGAGGAS
+959 VLELLGAGGTP
-970 ASATPTPALSP
+970 ASATPAPALSP
-981 SRSLRPHLIPLLLR
+981 SPGLRPHLIPLLLR
-995 GAESPLT
+995 GAEAQLS

-1008 TCSKLRG
+1008 ICSKLALPGPRG
-1015 AQGPLGP
+1015 AQGQHGAAV
-1022 DTESPLP
+1022 DSPLLP
-1029 PTPLSLLRPGG
+1029 PPLSLLRPGG

-1059 RAQQVAEQQSQQ
+1059 RAQQVAQRQSQQ
-1071 ECGGTPAAAQSPFHR
+1071 EQGSTPSAPHSPFHG
-1086 SLSLEVGGELPGT
+1086 SLSLEVGSEPPGT
-1099 SGSVPAPN
+1099 SGSGPPPH
-1107 SLAQPGAWVPG
+1107 SLAHPGAWAPG
-1118 RSSYL
+1118 PPPSL
-1123 PRQQSDGSLLRS
+1123 PRQQIDGSLVRS
-1135 QRPMGTS
+1135 QRPTGTS
-1142 KRGLRGP
+1142 RRGP
-1149 TQVPTPGFFSPAPK
+1149 RGPSQVSAQLRTGGRCRDVPEMAAHSLCSVLPQVPTPGYFSSAPR
-1163 ECLPPFLGVPKP
+1163 ECLPSFLGVPRP
-1175 GLYPLGPP
+1175 GLYPLGSPP
-1183 SFQPSSPA
+1183 FQPSSPA
-1191 PVWRSSLGPPAPL
+1191 PVWRSPLGPPAPL

-1211 YEIGAG
+1211 YEIEAG

-1228 WSPFRS
+1228 WSPLRS

-1253 HRSPNFLLS
+1253 HRSPDFLLS
-1262 YPPAPS
+1262 YPPPPS
-1268 CFPPD
+1268 CFPHD
-1273 HLGYTAPQHPARR
+1273 HLGYSAPQHPARR
-1286 PTQPEPL
+1286 PTRPEPL

-1327 VPRLPQKQRAPWG
+1327 APRLPQKQRAPWG
-1340 PRTPHRV
+1340 HHTPHRV
-1347 PSPWGPPEPLLLYR
+1347 PGPWGPPDPLPYR
-1361 AAPPAYGRGGELHRG
+1361 AAPPAYGRGGEHHRG
-1376 SLYRNGGQR
+1376 SLYRNGGQG

-1401 LHSEGQTRSYC
+1401 FHSEGQTRSYC

>member
-21 PTAGGPSVKGKPGK
+21 PPTGGPSVKGKPGK

-58 DFGHIQLLLSPDRE
+58 DFGHIQLLLSPERE
-72 GPSLSGE
+72 GPNVSGE

-193 VIKRYT
+193 VVKRYT

-254 LKADADGP
+254 LKGDADGP
-262 LCGIPAPQGI
+262 SCGVLAPQGV

-481 VGMGGA
+481 VGLGGA

-522 AAPPLRIP
+522 A
-530 TSWPGRR
+530 
-537 SFFTPCSSWGRLGP
+537 
-551 WVHQG
+551 
-556 GGGRSPDLTPPRPH
+556 
-570 PDSPPCP
+570 
-577 GPQPSQD
+577 
-584 SARRRALWPE
+584 
-594 VTEARAAALAGCWEL
+594 
-609 PPHQLV
+609 
-615 LPPLL
+615 
-620 PPACC
+620 
-625 PRPLLPVPSR
+625 
-635 PHALPAR
+635 
-642 VGTLRGRGLGCG
+642 
-654 AWLCLWPWVASE
+654 
-666 LTAPPFPHSPGRC
+666 GRC
-679 LLPRPKSLAGSC
+679 LLPRPKSLAGSG

-702 QARTQGRLGTPMEPT
+702 QARTQGRLGIPTEPT
-717 TPKAPASPAE
+717 TSKAPTSPVE

-744 WKTFFALGRGPSVPR
+744 WKTFFALGRGPSIPR
-759 KKPLPWLGGTRAPP
+759 KKPLPWLGGTRARQ
-773 QPSGGRPDTVTLRSA
+773 QPSGCRPDTVTLRSA

-832 SSSSSESSSSES
+832 SSSESTESSSESS

-917 APASAFPPRVTPQAI
+917 APASSFPPRATPQAL

-951 LAVSVPPA
+951 LSVSVPPA
-959 VLELLGAGGAS
+959 VLELLGAGGTPAS
-970 ASATPTPALSP
+970 STPTPALSSSP
-981 SRSLRPHLIPLLLR
+981 GLRPHLIPLLLR
-995 GAESPLT
+995 GAEAQLS

-1008 TCSKLRG
+1008 ICSKLALPGPRG
-1015 AQGPLGP
+1015 AQGQHGAGM
-1022 DTESPLP
+1022 DSPLLP
-1029 PTPLSLLRPGG
+1029 PPLSLLRPGG

-1059 RAQQVAEQQSQQ
+1059 RAQQVAQRQSQQ
-1071 ECGGTPAAAQSPFHR
+1071 EQGSTPSAPQSPFHR
-1086 SLSLEVGGELPGT
+1086 SLSLEVGGEPPGT
-1099 SGSVPAPN
+1099 SGSGPPPHP
-1107 SLAQPGAWVPG
+1107 LAHPGGWVPG
-1118 RSSYL
+1118 PQPSL
-1123 PRQQSDGSLLRS
+1123 PRQQSDGSLVRS
-1135 QRPMGTS
+1135 QRPAGTS
-1142 KRGLRGP
+1142 RRAPRGP
-1149 TQVPTPGFFSPAPK
+1149 AQVPTPGFFSAPR

-1175 GLYPLGPP
+1175 GLYPLSSP

-1191 PVWRSSLGPPAPL
+1191 PVWRSPLVPPGPL

-1211 YEIGAG
+1211 YEIEAG
-1217 EGSPYSGPTRS
+1217 EGSPYSGPTQS
-1228 WSPFRS
+1228 WSPLRS

-1253 HRSPNFLLS
+1253 HRSPDFLLS
-1262 YPPAPS
+1262 YPPPSS
-1268 CFPPD
+1268 CFPHD
-1273 HLGYTAPQHPARR
+1273 HLGYSAPQHSARR
-1286 PTQPEPL
+1286 PTRPEPL

-1327 VPRLPQKQRAPWG
+1327 VPRLPQKQRARWG
-1340 PRTPHRV
+1340 HHTPHRV
-1347 PSPWGPPEPLLLYR
+1347 PGPWGPPDPLPYR
-1361 AAPPAYGRGGELHRG
+1361 AAPPAYGRGGEHHRG
-1376 SLYRNGGQR
+1376 SLYRSGGQG

-1401 LHSEGQTRSYC
+1401 FHPESQTRSYC

>member
-1 MVARS
+1 
-6 TDSLDGPGEGSVQPL
+6 
-21 PTAGGPSVKGKPGK
+21 
-35 RLSAPRGPFP
+35 
-45 RLADCAHFHYENV
+45 
-58 DFGHIQLLLSPDRE
+58 
-72 GPSLSGE
+72 
-79 NELVFGVQVTCQG
+79 
-92 RSWPVL
+92 
-98 RSYDDFRSLDA
+98 
-109 HLHRCIFDRRFSCLP
+109 
-124 ELPPPPEGARAAQ
+124 

-184 NIPAVAAAH
+184 NVPAVAAAH
-193 VIKRYT
+193 VVKRYT

-262 LCGIPAPQGI
+262 PCGVPVPQGV

-419 EERLVRVHDVI
+419 EERMVRVHDVI

-446 HLARMARHSAN
+446 HLARMARHSAD

-481 VGMGGA
+481 VGLGGA

-513 TFTSAGLDP
+513 TFASAGLD
-522 AAPPLRIP
+522 
-530 TSWPGRR
+530 
-537 SFFTPCSSWGRLGP
+537 
-551 WVHQG
+551 
-556 GGGRSPDLTPPRPH
+556 
-570 PDSPPCP
+570 
-577 GPQPSQD
+577 
-584 SARRRALWPE
+584 
-594 VTEARAAALAGCWEL
+594 LA
-609 PPHQLV
+609 
-615 LPPLL
+615 
-620 PPACC
+620 
-625 PRPLLPVPSR
+625 
-635 PHALPAR
+635 
-642 VGTLRGRGLGCG
+642 
-654 AWLCLWPWVASE
+654 
-666 LTAPPFPHSPGRC
+666 GRC
-679 LLPRPKSLAGSC
+679 LLPRPKSLAGSG

-702 QARTQGRLGTPMEPT
+702 QARTQGQLRTPTDPT
-717 TPKAPASPAE
+717 TPKAPASPVD
-727 RRKGERGEK
+727 RRKRERGEK
-736 QRKPGGSS
+736 QRKPGVSS

-759 KKPLPWLGGTRAPP
+759 MKPLPWLGSTRTPP
-773 QPSGGRPDTVTLRSA
+773 QPSGSRTDTVTLRSA

-823 APAGSCESL
+823 APAGSCETL
-832 SSSSSESSSSES
+832 SSSSGSSLGS

-849 ESSAA
+849 SSSAS
-854 GLGALSGS
+854 GLGAPPRS

-870 LDDGDELDFSPPR
+870 LDDGDELDFSPPP

-917 APASAFPPRVTPQAI
+917 APASAFPPRVTPQAL

-937 TSPASPAA
+937 ASPASPRA

-959 VLELLGAGGAS
+959 VLELLGAGGTPAS
-970 ASATPTPALSP
+970 VTPSPPLPPALSP
-981 SRSLRPHLIPLLLR
+981 GPGLRPHLIPMLLR
-995 GAESPLT
+995 GAESQLS
-1002 DTCQQE
+1002 DTCQRE
-1008 TCSKLRG
+1008 ICSKLALPGPRG
-1015 AQGPLGP
+1015 PQGQHGP
-1022 DTESPLP
+1022 DTESPLLP
-1029 PTPLSLLRPGG
+1029 PPLSLLRPGG

-1059 RAQQVAEQQSQQ
+1059 RAQQVAQEQSQQ
-1071 ECGGTPAAAQSPFHR
+1071 EHGGAPPTPHSPFRR
-1086 SLSLEVGGELPGT
+1086 SLSLEVGGEPPGT
-1099 SGSVPAPN
+1099 SGSGLPPNPPAH
-1107 SLAQPGAWVPG
+1107 LGAWAPG
-1118 RSSYL
+1118 PPPYL
-1123 PRQQSDGSLLRS
+1123 PRQQSDGSLVRS
-1135 QRPMGTS
+1135 QRPTGTS
-1142 KRGLRGP
+1142 RRGP
-1149 TQVPTPGFFSPAPK
+1149 RGPAHVPTPSFFSPAPR
-1163 ECLPPFLGVPKP
+1163 ECLPPLLRVPKP

-1191 PVWRSSLGPPAPL
+1191 PVWRSPLGPPAPP

-1211 YEIGAG
+1211 SEISGG

-1240 NASYGMLGQSPPL
+1240 NASYGMLGQSPPV
-1253 HRSPNFLLS
+1253 HRSPDFLLS
-1262 YPPAPS
+1262 YPPPS
-1268 CFPPD
+1268 SFPPD
-1273 HLGYTAPQHPARR
+1273 HLGYSAPQHPARH
-1286 PTQPEPL
+1286 PTRPEPL

-1307 SSSSSSPPAHPRSRS
+1307 SSCSSSPPAHPRSRS

-1327 VPRLPQKQRAPWG
+1327 APRLPQKQRAPWC

-1347 PSPWGPPEPLLLYR
+1347 PGPWVPPEPLLLYR
-1361 AAPPAYGRGGELHRG
+1361 AAPPTYGRGGVHHRG
-1376 SLYRNGGQR
+1376 SLYGNGGQGG
-1385 REGAGPPPPY
+1385 EGAGPPPPY
-1395 PTPSWS
+1395 PAPSWS

>member
-1 MVARS
+1 
-6 TDSLDGPGEGSVQPL
+6 
-21 PTAGGPSVKGKPGK
+21 
-35 RLSAPRGPFP
+35 
-45 RLADCAHFHYENV
+45 
-58 DFGHIQLLLSPDRE
+58 
-72 GPSLSGE
+72 
-79 NELVFGVQVTCQG
+79 
-92 RSWPVL
+92 
-98 RSYDDFRSLDA
+98 
-109 HLHRCIFDRRFSCLP
+109 
-124 ELPPPPEGARAAQ
+124 

-193 VIKRYT
+193 VVKRYT

-254 LKADADGP
+254 LKGDADGP
-262 LCGIPAPQGI
+262 PGGVPAPQGI

-481 VGMGGA
+481 VGLGGA

-522 AAPPLRIP
+522 A
-530 TSWPGRR
+530 
-537 SFFTPCSSWGRLGP
+537 
-551 WVHQG
+551 
-556 GGGRSPDLTPPRPH
+556 
-570 PDSPPCP
+570 
-577 GPQPSQD
+577 
-584 SARRRALWPE
+584 
-594 VTEARAAALAGCWEL
+594 
-609 PPHQLV
+609 
-615 LPPLL
+615 
-620 PPACC
+620 
-625 PRPLLPVPSR
+625 
-635 PHALPAR
+635 
-642 VGTLRGRGLGCG
+642 
-654 AWLCLWPWVASE
+654 
-666 LTAPPFPHSPGRC
+666 GRC
-679 LLPRPKSLAGSC
+679 LLPRPKSLAGSG

-702 QARTQGRLGTPMEPT
+702 QARTQGRLGTPTEPT
-717 TPKAPASPAE
+717 IPKAPASPVE
-727 RRKGERGEK
+727 RRKGERSEK

-744 WKTFFALGRGPSVPR
+744 WKTFFALGRGPSIPR
-759 KKPLPWLGGTRAPP
+759 KKPLPWLGGTRARP
-773 QPSGGRPDTVTLRSA
+773 QPSGNRPDTVTLRSA

-832 SSSSSESSSSES
+832 SSSES
-844 SSSSS
+844 SSSSAS
-849 ESSAA
+849 SSSSSSSSSAA

-917 APASAFPPRVTPQAI
+917 APASAFPPRATPQAL

-937 TSPASPAA
+937 TSPASPTA

-959 VLELLGAGGAS
+959 VLELLGAGGTP

-981 SRSLRPHLIPLLLR
+981 SPGLRPRLIPLLLR
-995 GAESPLT
+995 GAEAQLS

-1008 TCSKLRG
+1008 ICSKLALPGPRG
-1015 AQGPLGP
+1015 APGQQGPGM
-1022 DTESPLP
+1022 ESPLLP
-1029 PTPLSLLRPGG
+1029 PPLSLLRPGG

-1059 RAQQVAEQQSQQ
+1059 RAQQVAQRQSQQ
-1071 ECGGTPAAAQSPFHR
+1071 EQESTPSAPHSPFHR
-1086 SLSLEVGGELPGT
+1086 SLSLEVGTEPPGT
-1099 SGSVPAPN
+1099 SGSGLPPQ
-1107 SLAQPGAWVPG
+1107 SLAHPGAWAPG
-1118 RSSYL
+1118 PPPSL
-1123 PRQQSDGSLLRS
+1123 PRQPSDGSLVRS

-1142 KRGLRGP
+1142 RRGP
-1149 TQVPTPGFFSPAPK
+1149 RGPAQVPTPGFFSAPR
-1163 ECLPPFLGVPKP
+1163 ECLPPFLGVRKP
-1175 GLYPLGPP
+1175 GLYPLSSP

-1191 PVWRSSLGPPAPL
+1191 PVWRSPLGPPAPL

-1211 YEIGAG
+1211 YEIEAG
-1217 EGSPYSGPTRS
+1217 EGSSYSGPSRS
-1228 WSPFRS
+1228 WSPLRS
-1234 MPPDRL
+1234 MPADRL

-1253 HRSPNFLLS
+1253 HRSPDFLFS
-1262 YPPAPS
+1262 YPPPPS
-1268 CFPPD
+1268 CFPHD
-1273 HLGYTAPQHPARR
+1273 HLGYSAPQHPARR
-1286 PTQPEPL
+1286 PTRPEPL

-1327 VPRLPQKQRAPWG
+1327 APRLPQKQRAPWG
-1340 PRTPHRV
+1340 HHAPHRV
-1347 PSPWGPPEPLLLYR
+1347 PGPWGLPEPLLLYR
-1361 AAPPAYGRGGELHRG
+1361 AAPPAYGRGAEHHRG
-1376 SLYRNGGQR
+1376 SLYRNGGQV

>member
-21 PTAGGPSVKGKPGK
+21 PPAGGPSVKGKPGK

-58 DFGHIQLLLSPDRE
+58 DFGHIQLLLSPERDS
-72 GPSLSGE
+72 PNVSGE

-193 VIKRYT
+193 VVKRYT

-254 LKADADGP
+254 LKGDADGSP
-262 LCGIPAPQGI
+262 CGVLASQGV

-277 AVPRPR
+277 VVPRPR

-481 VGMGGA
+481 VGLGGA

-522 AAPPLRIP
+522 A
-530 TSWPGRR
+530 
-537 SFFTPCSSWGRLGP
+537 
-551 WVHQG
+551 
-556 GGGRSPDLTPPRPH
+556 
-570 PDSPPCP
+570 
-577 GPQPSQD
+577 
-584 SARRRALWPE
+584 
-594 VTEARAAALAGCWEL
+594 
-609 PPHQLV
+609 
-615 LPPLL
+615 
-620 PPACC
+620 
-625 PRPLLPVPSR
+625 
-635 PHALPAR
+635 
-642 VGTLRGRGLGCG
+642 
-654 AWLCLWPWVASE
+654 
-666 LTAPPFPHSPGRC
+666 GRC
-679 LLPRPKSLAGSC
+679 LLPRPKSLAGSG

-702 QARTQGRLGTPMEPT
+702 QARTQGRLGTPTEPT
-717 TPKAPASPAE
+717 TSKAPTSPVE

-744 WKTFFALGRGPSVPR
+744 WKTFFALGRGPSIPR
-759 KKPLPWLGGTRAPP
+759 KKPLPWLGGTRARP
-773 QPSGGRPDTVTLRSA
+773 QPSGCRPDTVTLRSA

-832 SSSSSESSSSES
+832 SSSESTESSSESS

-917 APASAFPPRVTPQAI
+917 APASAFPPRATPQAL

-937 TSPASPAA
+937 TSPASPTA

-951 LAVSVPPA
+951 LSVSVPPA
-959 VLELLGAGGAS
+959 VLELLGAGGTP

-981 SRSLRPHLIPLLLR
+981 SPGRRPHLIPLLLH
-995 GAESPLT
+995 GAEAQLS

-1008 TCSKLRG
+1008 ICSKLALPGPRG
-1015 AQGPLGP
+1015 AQGQHGAGM
-1022 DTESPLP
+1022 DSPLLP
-1029 PTPLSLLRPGG
+1029 PPLSLLRPGG

-1059 RAQQVAEQQSQQ
+1059 RAQQVAQRQSQQ
-1071 ECGGTPAAAQSPFHR
+1071 EQGGTPSAPQSPFRR
-1086 SLSLEVGGELPGT
+1086 SLSLEVGGEPPGT
-1099 SGSVPAPN
+1099 SGSGPPPHPLAHPGGWAPGPPP
-1107 SLAQPGAWVPG
+1107 S
-1118 RSSYL
+1118 L
-1123 PRQQSDGSLLRS
+1123 PRQQSDGSLVRS
-1135 QRPMGTS
+1135 QRPTGTS
-1142 KRGLRGP
+1142 RRTPRGP
-1149 TQVPTPGFFSPAPK
+1149 TQVPTPGFFSAPR

-1175 GLYPLGPP
+1175 GLYPLGSP
-1183 SFQPSSPA
+1183 SFQPSSPG
-1191 PVWRSSLGPPAPL
+1191 PVWRSPLVPPTPL

-1211 YEIGAG
+1211 YEIEAG

-1228 WSPFRS
+1228 WSPLRP

-1240 NASYGMLGQSPPL
+1240 SASYGMLGQSPPL
-1253 HRSPNFLLS
+1253 HRSPDFPLS
-1262 YPPAPS
+1262 YPPPS
-1268 CFPPD
+1268 CFPHD
-1273 HLGYTAPQHPARR
+1273 HLGYSAPQHSARR
-1286 PTQPEPL
+1286 PTRPEPL

-1327 VPRLPQKQRAPWG
+1327 APRLPQKQRAPWG
-1340 PRTPHRV
+1340 HHTPHRV
-1347 PSPWGPPEPLLLYR
+1347 PGPWGPPDPLPYR
-1361 AAPPAYGRGGELHRG
+1361 AAPPAYRRGGEHHRG
-1376 SLYRNGGQR
+1376 SLYRNGGQG

-1401 LHSEGQTRSYC
+1401 FHPESQTQSYC

>member
-1 MVARS
+1 MLQTQRESDPILPWGAPWAGGGQTLRARS
-6 TDSLDGPGEGSVQPL
+6 TDSLDGPGEGSVQPVP
-21 PTAGGPSVKGKPGK
+21 PTGAPSVKGKPGK

-58 DFGHIQLLLSPDRE
+58 DFGHIQLLLSPERE

-193 VIKRYT
+193 VVKRYT

-262 LCGIPAPQGI
+262 LCGIPTPQGS

-413 MSVPGE
+413 MSVLGE

-481 VGMGGA
+481 VGLGGA

-499 VEFLLTHVDVLFSD
+499 VEFLLTHVEVLFSD

-522 AAPPLRIP
+522 AGVVA
-530 TSWPGRR
+530 
-537 SFFTPCSSWGRLGP
+537 
-551 WVHQG
+551 VG
-556 GGGRSPDLTPPRPH
+556 GQVGS
-570 PDSPPCP
+570 
-577 GPQPSQD
+577 QPY
-584 SARRRALWPE
+584 PYP
-594 VTEARAAALAGCWEL
+594 VN
-609 PPHQLV
+609 
-615 LPPLL
+615 LL
-620 PPACC
+620 PISHPNC
-625 PRPLLPVPSR
+625 
-635 PHALPAR
+635 
-642 VGTLRGRGLGCG
+642 
-654 AWLCLWPWVASE
+654 
-666 LTAPPFPHSPGRC
+666 
-679 LLPRPKSLAGSC
+679 
-691 PSTRLLTLEEA
+691 
-702 QARTQGRLGTPMEPT
+702 
-717 TPKAPASPAE
+717 
-727 RRKGERGEK
+727 RRKRERGEK

-744 WKTFFALGRGPSVPR
+744 WKTFFALGRGPSIPR
-759 KKPLPWLGGTRAPP
+759 KKPLPWLGGSRAPP
-773 QPSGGRPDTVTLRSA
+773 QPSGQRPCT
-788 KSEESLSSQASGAGL
+788 
-803 QRLHRLRRPHSSSDA
+803 
-818 FPVGP
+818 
-823 APAGSCESL
+823 PAGSCESL
-832 SSSSSESSSSES
+832 SSSSSSSSSSTSS

-854 GLGALSGS
+854 GLGQLSGS

-917 APASAFPPRVTPQAI
+917 APAS
-932 SPRGP
+932 
-937 TSPASPAA
+937 
-945 LDISEP
+945 P

-959 VLELLGAGGAS
+959 VLELLGAGGTPAS
-970 ASATPTPALSP
+970 VTPTPALSP
-981 SRSLRPHLIPLLLR
+981 GPGLRPHLIPLLLH
-995 GAESPLT
+995 GSEAQLTHPTLSQTLKLPQDPPDPLPVPFCVGPGMDSPL
-1002 DTCQQE
+1002 
-1008 TCSKLRG
+1008 
-1015 AQGPLGP
+1015 
-1022 DTESPLP
+1022 LP
-1029 PTPLSLLRPGG
+1029 PPLSLLRPGG

-1059 RAQQVAEQQSQQ
+1059 RAQQVAERQSQQ
-1071 ECGGTPAAAQSPFHR
+1071 EHASASATPHSPFRR
-1086 SLSLEVGGELPGT
+1086 SLSLEVGGEPVVT
-1099 SGSVPAPN
+1099 SGSGPPPH
-1107 SLAQPGAWVPG
+1107 SLAHPGAWAPG
-1118 RSSYL
+1118 PPSYL
-1123 PRQQSDGSLLRS
+1123 PRQQSDGSLVRS
-1135 QRPMGTS
+1135 QRPVGTS
-1142 KRGLRGP
+1142 RRGLRGP
-1149 TQVPTPGFFSPAPK
+1149 AQVSAQLRAGGGCRDAPEMAAQSPCSVPSQVPTPGVFSQAPR

-1191 PVWRSSLGPPAPL
+1191 QIWRNSLGPPAPL

-1211 YEIGAG
+1211 YEIGTS

-1253 HRSPNFLLS
+1253 HRSPDFLLG
-1262 YPPAPS
+1262 YPPPPS

-1273 HLGYTAPQHPARR
+1273 HLGYSAPQHPARR
-1286 PTQPEPL
+1286 PTRPEPL
-1293 YVNLALGPRGPSPA
+1293 YVNLALGPRDPSPA
-1307 SSSSSSPPAHPRSRS
+1307 SSCSSSPPAHPRSRS

-1327 VPRLPQKQRAPWG
+1327 APRLPQKQRVPWG
-1340 PRTPHRV
+1340 SHTPHRV
-1347 PSPWGPPEPLLLYR
+1347 PRPWGPPDPLLLYR
-1361 AAPPAYGRGGELHRG
+1361 GSPPAYGRGGEHYRG

-1385 REGAGPPPPY
+1385 GEGAGPPPPY

-1401 LHSEGQTRSYC
+1401 LYSEGQTRSYC